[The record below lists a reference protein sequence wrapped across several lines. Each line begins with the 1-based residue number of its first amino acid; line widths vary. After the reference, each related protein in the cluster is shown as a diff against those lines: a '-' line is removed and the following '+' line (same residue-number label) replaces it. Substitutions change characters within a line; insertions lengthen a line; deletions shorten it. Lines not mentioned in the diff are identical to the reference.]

1 MKSLKM
7 DLRWLL
13 TVCAIAA
20 VCALICFVPQAR
32 ATGGT
37 VSGCAYVDANENL
50 THDESEQLITGV
62 PVCLERREGS
72 AWTEADRTE
81 TDLYGKYDFTG
92 LPSGEYRVICTLSGQ
107 ELYAI
112 SVGTSMEMEDGAVC
126 GEAVMLENEKTISGG
141 DVGLAPSARLALTV
155 FQDSNGDGKRGD
167 YDRGVPGI
175 EVTLMDGETALG
187 STSTDGEG
195 KAALY
200 TRSGRYTVRV
210 ALPAGYGLSDGS
222 VQSHIIDLDVTFD
235 TGEEESLTLAV
246 APVGALGGKVFEDL
260 DNDGIRGEDEPGV
273 AGVTVHI
280 EGSRTGTVR
289 EITTDETGVY
299 LFDFLPDDTYTISAT
314 LPDGML
320 YARYSQTGGDLRSIF
335 TGSNITR
342 EFPLRDAARLT
353 DKNIGVVENGVI
365 SGIAFLDLNYN
376 GRLDEGEPGY
386 AGVTLEALR
395 GSGAESQGK
404 VATGED
410 GSFRLEGLRGG
421 EYQLRAI
428 LPNDGSIFSVTGVG
442 NAAEVNL
449 FEQRST
455 RREFTIGGLT
465 LGSGGETSALVGVA
479 RTASVSGVVFEDAEY
494 DGVCGGSDKRLSG
507 IKVNA
512 VDASGQTVATA
523 TTNAKG
529 EYTLTGIMPGVYTVQ
544 VQRKAGYGFTRLR
557 PEEDGG
563 SHVTALVGEM
573 GMTAEMDIA
582 MGEDITGVNAGMLPA
597 STVSGVFFHDVND
610 NGLRDESELGMLSAQ
625 VRLLSEDGEI
635 DLVQTPG
642 EDGTYFFDGVMPGRY
657 TLHYLLK
664 EHCEMARVA
673 EGGNTVAHAGLD
685 TVYGPFE
692 VVMGESLTLPMAGAV
707 TLGNFTGAVFED
719 LNANGQWDE
728 GEKALSGAKVDLT
741 PDRTGVE
748 AAQAVTGAD
757 GSFDLEGLRP
767 AGYTLT
773 VTLPEGYIFSRPLEG
788 LAFGT
793 LGEQSLVCAWQT
805 LTDRKD
811 KAIGAVQPGSISGV
825 IWLDENEDGQRGE
838 GEMLM
843 SNVSLELVDEQG
855 GTVVKRTA
863 STDQGFRFDNVRP
876 GTYTVRLTL
885 PEQSSPAEDSTST
898 FVTNGLKMTQTG
910 VAVAAGEDVDG
921 LTTGLVSTTSV
932 AGRLYLDENGART
945 PLAGVTVSLYKGGE
959 LSPLMTVLTDDSG
972 RYRFDGLWP
981 ADYYL
986 EAGLPS
992 GTIFVRPDDPNYA
1005 AGASA
1010 VTASGEGTGTS
1021 ELFYLHMAQ
1030 HRLDMDVIYIKPA
1043 RVGDL
1048 AWLDENGNGLVDE
1061 GEPGIPGITVR
1072 LTQDGEVAYETVTD
1086 AYGYYLF
1093 TDVYPGTYTL
1103 VAQAYPELTPT
1114 KQVEAL
1120 RIISSC
1126 LTGGDGTEAHSDPF
1140 EVESGSLNVNFDLGY
1155 LLREGESLPS
1165 AITAPPTRDWTI
1177 SNTKAQ

>member
-7 DLRWLL
+7 NLRWLL
-13 TVCAIAA
+13 TVCATAA
-20 VCALICFVPQAR
+20 VCALICLAPPAR
-32 ATGGT
+32 AAGGE

-50 THDESEQLITGV
+50 VHDESEQLITGV
-62 PVCLERREGS
+62 PVRLELRDGG
-72 AWTEADRTE
+72 AWTEAARTE
-81 TDLYGKYDFTG
+81 TDLYGKYAFTG
-92 LPSGEYRVICTLSGQ
+92 LSAGEYRVICTLSGQ
-107 ELYAI
+107 ELYAV
-112 SVGTSMEMEDGAVC
+112 SVGTSMASEAGAVV
-126 GEAVMLENEKTISGG
+126 GDAVTLEEGKSVSGG

-175 EVTLMDGETALG
+175 EVTLLEGETPLD
-187 STSTDGEG
+187 STSTDSDG

-200 TRSGRYTVRV
+200 ARAGRYTVRV
-210 ALPAGYGLSDGS
+210 TLPAGYGISDGS
-222 VQSHIIDLDVTFD
+222 VQSRTVDLDVSFA
-235 TGEEESLTLAV
+235 TGEEEALTLAV
-246 APVGALGGKVFEDL
+246 APVGALGGRVFEDM
-260 DNDGIRGEDEPGV
+260 DNDGIMGDGDPGV
-273 AGVTVHI
+273 AGVTVRI
-280 EGSRTGTVR
+280 EGNRTGTVR
-289 EITTDETGVY
+289 EITTDETGEY
-299 LFDFLPDDTYTISAT
+299 LFDFLPDDMYTISAT
-314 LPDGML
+314 LPEGML

-342 EFPLRDAARLT
+342 EFPVRDAARVM

-365 SGIAFLDLNYN
+365 SGVAFLDLNYN

-386 AGVTLEALR
+386 AGVTVEALR
-395 GSGAESQGK
+395 GSGSESQGK
-404 VATGED
+404 TETGED
-410 GSFRLEGLRGG
+410 GAFRLEGLRGG
-421 EYQLRAI
+421 DYQLRAI
-428 LPNDGSIFSVTGVG
+428 LPDDGSIFSVTAEG
-442 NAAEVNL
+442 AASEVNR

-465 LGSGGETSALVGVA
+465 LSSGGETTALVGVA
-479 RTASVSGVVFEDAEY
+479 RIASVSGVVFEDAGY
-494 DGVCGGSDKRLSG
+494 DGVLGEEDKRLSG
-507 IKVNA
+507 IRVYA
-512 VDASGQTVATA
+512 VDASGQSVADA
-523 TTNAKG
+523 TTNSRG
-529 EYTLTGIMPGVYTVQ
+529 EYTLTGLMPGVYTVE
-544 VQRKAGYGFTRLR
+544 VQRNAGYGFTRLR
-557 PEEDGG
+557 PAEDGG

-573 GMTAEMDIA
+573 GVTAEMDIA
-582 MGEDITGVNAGMLPA
+582 MGEALTGVNAGMLPA

-610 NGLRDESELGMLSAQ
+610 NGLRDENEIGMLGAE
-625 VRLLSEDGEI
+625 VRLVSEDGEI
-635 DLVQTPG
+635 DLTQTPA

-657 TLHYLLK
+657 TLHYLLG
-664 EHCEMARVA
+664 EHREMAKVV
-673 EGGNTVAHAGLD
+673 EGGNTVAHDGPD

-692 VVMGESLTLPMAGAV
+692 VVMGEALTLPTAGAV
-707 TLGNFTGAVFED
+707 TLGNFSGAVFED

-728 GEKALSGAKVDLT
+728 GEKALSGAAVTLT
-741 PDRTGVE
+741 PDRTGIE

-757 GSFDLEGLRP
+757 GAFDLEGLRP

-773 VTLPEGYIFSRPLEG
+773 VALPEGYIFSCPLEG

-805 LTDRKD
+805 LTDRTD
-811 KAIGAVQPGSISGV
+811 KAIGAVKPGSISGV
-825 IWLDENEDGQRGE
+825 IWLDENEDGTRGE
-838 GEMLM
+838 GELLM
-843 SNVSLELVDEQG
+843 SGVSLELVDERG

-885 PEQSSPAEDSTST
+885 PDQSSPAADSAST
-898 FVTNGLKMTQTG
+898 FVANGLRMTQTG
-910 VAVAAGEDVDG
+910 VTVEAGEDVDG
-921 LTTGLVSTTSV
+921 LTTGLISATSV

-992 GTIFVRPDDPNYA
+992 GTIFVRPDDPNYES
-1005 AGASA
+1005 GASA
-1010 VTASGEGTGTS
+1010 VTASGEGAGTS
-1021 ELFYLHMAQ
+1021 GLFYLHMSQ

-1061 GEPGIPGITVR
+1061 GEPGIPGITVQ
-1072 LTQDGEVAYETVTD
+1072 LLQDGEAVYETVTD

-1093 TDVYPGTYTL
+1093 TDVYPGAYTL
-1103 VAQAYPELTPT
+1103 VAKAYPELTPT
-1114 KQVEAL
+1114 SQVESL

-1126 LTGGDGTEAHSDPF
+1126 LVGGDGNEAHSDPF
-1140 EVESGSLNVNFDLGY
+1140 EVESGSLNVNYDLGY

-1165 AITAPPTRDWTI
+1165 AITAPPTRDWTL
-1177 SNTKAQ
+1177 SNTK

>member
-7 DLRWLL
+7 NLRWLL
-13 TVCAIAA
+13 TACAMAA
-20 VCALICFVPQAR
+20 VCAMICLAPPAR
-32 ATGGT
+32 AAGGE

-50 THDESEQLITGV
+50 VHDESEQLITGV
-62 PVCLERREGS
+62 PVRLERLDGG
-72 AWTEADRTE
+72 AWTEAARTE
-81 TDLYGKYDFTG
+81 TDLYGKYAFTG
-92 LPSGEYRVICTLSGQ
+92 LSAGEYRVICTLSGQ
-107 ELYAI
+107 ELYAV
-112 SVGTSMEMEDGAVC
+112 SVGTSMASEAGAVV
-126 GEAVMLENEKTISGG
+126 GDAVTLEEGKSVSGG

-175 EVTLMDGETALG
+175 EVTLLEGETPLD
-187 STSTDGEG
+187 STSTDSDG

-200 TRSGRYTVRV
+200 ARAGRYTVRV
-210 ALPAGYGLSDGS
+210 TLPAGYGISDGS
-222 VQSHIIDLDVTFD
+222 VQSRTVDLDVSFA
-235 TGEEESLTLAV
+235 TGEEEALTLAV
-246 APVGALGGKVFEDL
+246 APVGALGGRVFEDM
-260 DNDGIRGEDEPGV
+260 DNDGIMGDGDPGV
-273 AGVTVHI
+273 AGVTVRI
-280 EGSRTGTVR
+280 EGNRTGTVR
-289 EITTDETGVY
+289 EITTDETGEY
-299 LFDFLPDDTYTISAT
+299 LFDFLPDDMYTISAT
-314 LPDGML
+314 LPEGML

-342 EFPLRDAARLT
+342 EFPVRDAARVM

-365 SGIAFLDLNYN
+365 SGVAFLDLNCN

-386 AGVTLEALR
+386 AGVTVEALR
-395 GSGAESQGK
+395 GSGSESQGK
-404 VATGED
+404 TETGED
-410 GSFRLEGLRGG
+410 GAFRLEGLRGG
-421 EYQLRAI
+421 DYQLRAV
-428 LPNDGSIFSVTGVG
+428 LPDDGSIFSVTAEG
-442 NAAEVNL
+442 AASEVNR

-465 LGSGGETSALVGVA
+465 LGSGGETTALVGVA
-479 RTASVSGVVFEDAEY
+479 RIASVSGVVFEDAGY
-494 DGVCGGSDKRLSG
+494 DGVLGEEDKRLSG
-507 IKVNA
+507 IRVYA
-512 VDASGQTVATA
+512 VDASGQSVADA
-523 TTNAKG
+523 TTNSRG
-529 EYTLTGIMPGVYTVQ
+529 EYTLTGLMPGVYTVE

-557 PEEDGG
+557 PAEDGG

-573 GMTAEMDIA
+573 GVTAEMDIA
-582 MGEDITGVNAGMLPA
+582 MGEALTGVNAGMLPA

-610 NGLRDESELGMLSAQ
+610 NGLRDENEIGMLGAE
-625 VRLLSEDGEI
+625 VRLVSEDGEI
-635 DLVQTPG
+635 DLIQTPA

-657 TLHYLLK
+657 TLHYLLG
-664 EHCEMARVA
+664 EHREMAKVV
-673 EGGNTVAHAGLD
+673 EGGNTVAHDGPD

-692 VVMGESLTLPMAGAV
+692 VVMGEALTLPVAGAV
-707 TLGNFTGAVFED
+707 TLGNFSGAVFED

-728 GEKALSGAKVDLT
+728 GEKALAGAAVTLT
-741 PDRTGVE
+741 PDRTGIE
-748 AAQAVTGAD
+748 AEQAVTGAD
-757 GSFDLEGLRP
+757 GAFDLEGLRP

-773 VTLPEGYIFSRPLEG
+773 VSLPEGYIFSCPLEG

-805 LTDRKD
+805 LTDRTD
-811 KAIGAVQPGSISGV
+811 KAIGAVKPGSISGV
-825 IWLDENEDGQRGE
+825 IWLDENEDGTRGE
-838 GEMLM
+838 GELLM
-843 SNVSLELVDEQG
+843 SGVSLELVDERG

-885 PEQSSPAEDSTST
+885 PDQSSPAADSAST
-898 FVTNGLKMTQTG
+898 FVANGLRMTQTG
-910 VAVAAGEDVDG
+910 VTVEAGEDVDG
-921 LTTGLVSTTSV
+921 LTTGLVSATSV

-992 GTIFVRPDDPNYA
+992 GTIFVRPDDPNYES
-1005 AGASA
+1005 GASA
-1010 VTASGEGTGTS
+1010 VTASGEGAGTS

-1061 GEPGIPGITVR
+1061 GEPGIPGVTVQ
-1072 LTQDGEVAYETVTD
+1072 LLQDGEAVYETVTD

-1093 TDVYPGTYTL
+1093 TDVYPGAYTL
-1103 VAQAYPELTPT
+1103 VAKAYPELTPT
-1114 KQVEAL
+1114 RQVESL

-1126 LTGGDGTEAHSDPF
+1126 LVGGDGNEAHSDPF
-1140 EVESGSLNVNFDLGY
+1140 EVESGSLNVNYDLGY

-1165 AITAPPTRDWTI
+1165 AITAPPTRDWTL
-1177 SNTKAQ
+1177 SNTK

>member
-7 DLRWLL
+7 NLRWLL
-13 TVCAIAA
+13 TACATAA
-20 VCALICFVPQAR
+20 VCAMICLAPTAR
-32 ATGGT
+32 ATGGE

-50 THDESEQLITGV
+50 VHDESEQLITGV
-62 PVCLERREGS
+62 PVRLELRDGG
-72 AWTEADRTE
+72 AWTEAARTE
-81 TDLYGKYDFTG
+81 TDLYGKYAFTG
-92 LPSGEYRVICTLSGQ
+92 LSAGEYRVICTLSGQ
-107 ELYAI
+107 ELYAV
-112 SVGTSMEMEDGAVC
+112 SVGTSMASEAGAVV
-126 GEAVMLENEKTISGG
+126 GDAVTLEEGKSVSGG

-175 EVTLMDGETALG
+175 EVTLLEGETPLD
-187 STSTDGEG
+187 STSTDSDG

-200 TRSGRYTVRV
+200 ARAGRYTVRV
-210 ALPAGYGLSDGS
+210 TLPAGYGISDGS
-222 VQSHIIDLDVTFD
+222 VQSRTVDLDVSFA
-235 TGEEESLTLAV
+235 TGEEEALTLAV
-246 APVGALGGKVFEDL
+246 APVGALGGRVFEDM
-260 DNDGIRGEDEPGV
+260 DNDGIMGDGDPGV
-273 AGVTVHI
+273 AGVTVRI
-280 EGSRTGTVR
+280 EGNRTGTVR
-289 EITTDETGVY
+289 EITTDETGEY
-299 LFDFLPDDTYTISAT
+299 LFDFLPDDMYTISAT
-314 LPDGML
+314 LPEGML

-342 EFPLRDAARLT
+342 EFPVRDAARVM

-365 SGIAFLDLNYN
+365 SGVAFLDLNYN

-386 AGVTLEALR
+386 AGVTVEALR
-395 GSGAESQGK
+395 GSGSESQGK
-404 VATGED
+404 TETGED
-410 GSFRLEGLRGG
+410 GAFRLEGLRGG
-421 EYQLRAI
+421 DYQLRAI
-428 LPNDGSIFSVTGVG
+428 LPDDGSIFSVTAEG
-442 NAAEVNL
+442 AASEVNR

-465 LGSGGETSALVGVA
+465 LGSGGETTALVGVA
-479 RTASVSGVVFEDAEY
+479 RIASVSGVVFEDAGY
-494 DGVCGGSDKRLSG
+494 DGVLGEEDKRLSG
-507 IKVNA
+507 IRVYA
-512 VDASGQTVATA
+512 VDASGQSAADAAT
-523 TTNAKG
+523 NGRG
-529 EYTLTGIMPGVYTVQ
+529 EYTLTGLMPGVYTVE

-557 PEEDGG
+557 PAEDGG
-563 SHVTALVGEM
+563 SHVTALAGEM
-573 GMTAEMDIA
+573 GVSAEMDIA
-582 MGEDITGVNAGMLPA
+582 MGEALTGVNAGMLPA

-610 NGLRDESELGMLSAQ
+610 NGLRDENEIGMLGAE
-625 VRLLSEDGEI
+625 VRLVSEDGEI
-635 DLVQTPG
+635 DLTQTPA

-657 TLHYLLK
+657 TLHYLLG
-664 EHCEMARVA
+664 EHREMAKVV
-673 EGGNTVAHAGLD
+673 EGGNTVAHDGPD

-692 VVMGESLTLPMAGAV
+692 VEMGQALTLPVAGAV
-707 TLGNFTGAVFED
+707 TLGNFSGAVFED

-728 GEKALSGAKVDLT
+728 GEKALSGAAVTLT
-741 PDRTGVE
+741 PDRTGIE

-757 GSFDLEGLRP
+757 GAFDLEGLRP

-773 VTLPEGYIFSRPLEG
+773 VSLPEGYIFSCPLEG

-805 LTDRKD
+805 LTDRTD
-811 KAIGAVQPGSISGV
+811 KAIGAVKPGSISGV
-825 IWLDENEDGQRGE
+825 IWLDENEDGTRGE
-838 GEMLM
+838 GELLM
-843 SNVSLELVDEQG
+843 SGVSLELVDERG
-855 GTVVKRTA
+855 GAVVKRTA

-876 GTYTVRLTL
+876 GAYTVRLTL
-885 PEQSSPAEDSTST
+885 PDQSSPAADSAST
-898 FVTNGLKMTQTG
+898 FVANGLRMTQTG
-910 VAVAAGEDVDG
+910 VTVEAGEDVDG
-921 LTTGLVSTTSV
+921 LTTGLVSATSV

-992 GTIFVRPDDPNYA
+992 GTIFVRPDDPNYES
-1005 AGASA
+1005 GASA
-1010 VTASGEGTGTS
+1010 VTASGEGAGTS

-1061 GEPGIPGITVR
+1061 GEPGIPGITVQ
-1072 LTQDGEVAYETVTD
+1072 LLQDGEAVYETVTD

-1093 TDVYPGTYTL
+1093 TDVYPGAYTL
-1103 VAQAYPELTPT
+1103 VAKAYPELTPT
-1114 KQVEAL
+1114 SQVEAL

-1126 LTGGDGTEAHSDPF
+1126 LVGGDGNEAHSDPF

-1165 AITAPPTRDWTI
+1165 AITAPPTRDWTL
-1177 SNTKAQ
+1177 SNTK

>member
-7 DLRWLL
+7 NLRWLL
-13 TVCAIAA
+13 TACAMAA
-20 VCALICFVPQAR
+20 VCAMICLAPTAR
-32 ATGGT
+32 AAGGE

-50 THDESEQLITGV
+50 VHDESEQLITGV
-62 PVCLERREGS
+62 PVRLELRDGG
-72 AWTEADRTE
+72 AWTEAARTE
-81 TDLYGKYDFTG
+81 TDLYGKYAFTG
-92 LPSGEYRVICTLSGQ
+92 LSAGEYRVICTLSGQ
-107 ELYAI
+107 ELYAV
-112 SVGTSMEMEDGAVC
+112 SVGTSMASEAGAVV
-126 GEAVMLENEKTISGG
+126 GDAVTLEEGKSVSGG

-175 EVTLMDGETALG
+175 EVTLLEGETPLD
-187 STSTDGEG
+187 STSTDSDG

-200 TRSGRYTVRV
+200 ARAGRYTVRV
-210 ALPAGYGLSDGS
+210 TLPAGYGISDGS
-222 VQSHIIDLDVTFD
+222 VQSRTVDLDVSFA
-235 TGEEESLTLAV
+235 TGEEEALTLAV
-246 APVGALGGKVFEDL
+246 APVGALGGRVFEDM
-260 DNDGIRGEDEPGV
+260 DNDGIMGDGDPGV
-273 AGVTVHI
+273 AGVTVRI
-280 EGSRTGTVR
+280 EGNRTGTVR
-289 EITTDETGVY
+289 EITTDETGEY
-299 LFDFLPDDTYTISAT
+299 LFDFLPDDMYTISAT
-314 LPDGML
+314 LPEGML

-342 EFPLRDAARLT
+342 EFPVRDAARVM

-365 SGIAFLDLNYN
+365 SGVAFLDLNYN

-386 AGVTLEALR
+386 AGVTVEALR
-395 GSGAESQGK
+395 GSGSESQGK
-404 VATGED
+404 TETGED
-410 GSFRLEGLRGG
+410 GAFRLEGLRGG
-421 EYQLRAI
+421 DYQLRAI
-428 LPNDGSIFSVTGVG
+428 LPDDGSIFSVTAEG
-442 NAAEVNL
+442 AASEVNR

-465 LGSGGETSALVGVA
+465 LGSGGETTALVGVA
-479 RTASVSGVVFEDAEY
+479 RIASVSGVVFEDAGY
-494 DGVCGGSDKRLSG
+494 DGVLGEEDKRLSG
-507 IKVNA
+507 IRVYA
-512 VDASGQTVATA
+512 VDASGQSVADAA
-523 TTNAKG
+523 TNSRG
-529 EYTLTGIMPGVYTVQ
+529 EYTLTGLMPGVYTVE
-544 VQRKAGYGFTRLR
+544 VQRNAGYGFTRLR
-557 PEEDGG
+557 PAEDGG

-573 GMTAEMDIA
+573 GVTAEMDIA
-582 MGEDITGVNAGMLPA
+582 MGEALTGVNAGMLPA

-610 NGLRDESELGMLSAQ
+610 NGLRDENEIGMLGAE
-625 VRLLSEDGEI
+625 VRLVSEDGEI
-635 DLVQTPG
+635 DLTQTPT

-657 TLHYLLK
+657 TLHYLLG
-664 EHCEMARVA
+664 EHREMAKVV
-673 EGGNTVAHAGLD
+673 EGGNTVAHDGPD

-692 VVMGESLTLPMAGAV
+692 VVMGEALTLPVAGAV
-707 TLGNFTGAVFED
+707 TLGNFSGAVFED

-728 GEKALSGAKVDLT
+728 GEKALAGAAVTLT
-741 PDRTGVE
+741 PDRTGIE

-757 GSFDLEGLRP
+757 GAFDLEGLRP

-773 VTLPEGYIFSRPLEG
+773 VALPEGYIFSCPLEG

-805 LTDRKD
+805 LTDRTD
-811 KAIGAVQPGSISGV
+811 KAIGAVKPGSISGV
-825 IWLDENEDGQRGE
+825 IWLDENEDGTRGE
-838 GEMLM
+838 GELLM
-843 SNVSLELVDEQG
+843 SGVSLELVDERG

-876 GTYTVRLTL
+876 GAYTVRLTL
-885 PEQSSPAEDSTST
+885 PDQSSPAADSAST
-898 FVTNGLKMTQTG
+898 FVANGLRMTQTG
-910 VAVAAGEDVDG
+910 VTVEAGEDVDG
-921 LTTGLVSTTSV
+921 LTTGLVSATSV

-992 GTIFVRPDDPNYA
+992 GTIFVRPDDPNYES
-1005 AGASA
+1005 GASA
-1010 VTASGEGTGTS
+1010 VTASGEGAGTS
-1021 ELFYLHMAQ
+1021 ELFYLHMSQ

-1061 GEPGIPGITVR
+1061 GEPGIPGITVQ
-1072 LTQDGEVAYETVTD
+1072 LLQDGEAVYETVTD

-1093 TDVYPGTYTL
+1093 TDVYPGAYTL
-1103 VAQAYPELTPT
+1103 VAKAYPELTPT
-1114 KQVEAL
+1114 SQVEAL

-1126 LTGGDGTEAHSDPF
+1126 LVGGDGNEAHSDPF
-1140 EVESGSLNVNFDLGY
+1140 EVESGSLNVNYDLGY

-1165 AITAPPTRDWTI
+1165 AITAPPTRDWTL
-1177 SNTKAQ
+1177 SNTK

>member
-7 DLRWLL
+7 NLRWLL
-13 TVCAIAA
+13 TACATAA
-20 VCALICFVPQAR
+20 VCAMICLAPTAR
-32 ATGGT
+32 AAGGE

-50 THDESEQLITGV
+50 VHDESEQLITGV
-62 PVCLERREGS
+62 PVRLERRDGG
-72 AWTEADRTE
+72 AWTEAARTE
-81 TDLYGKYDFTG
+81 TDLYGKYAFTG
-92 LPSGEYRVICTLSGQ
+92 LSAGEYRVICTLSGQ
-107 ELYAI
+107 ELYAV
-112 SVGTSMEMEDGAVC
+112 SVGTSMASEAGAVV
-126 GEAVMLENEKTISGG
+126 GDAVTLEEGKSVSGG

-175 EVTLMDGETALG
+175 EVTLLEGETPLD
-187 STSTDGEG
+187 STSTDSDG

-200 TRSGRYTVRV
+200 ARAGRYTVRV
-210 ALPAGYGLSDGS
+210 TLPAGYGISDGS
-222 VQSHIIDLDVTFD
+222 VQSRTVDLDVSFA
-235 TGEEESLTLAV
+235 TGEEEALTLAV
-246 APVGALGGKVFEDL
+246 APVGALGGRVFEDM
-260 DNDGIRGEDEPGV
+260 DNDGIMGDGDPGV
-273 AGVTVHI
+273 AGMTVRI
-280 EGSRTGTVR
+280 EGNRTGTVR
-289 EITTDETGVY
+289 EITTDETGEY
-299 LFDFLPDDTYTISAT
+299 LFDFLPDDMYTISAT
-314 LPDGML
+314 LPEGML

-342 EFPLRDAARLT
+342 EFPVRDAARVM

-365 SGIAFLDLNYN
+365 SGVAFLDLNCN

-386 AGVTLEALR
+386 AGVTVEALR
-395 GSGAESQGK
+395 GSGSESQGK
-404 VATGED
+404 TETGED
-410 GSFRLEGLRGG
+410 GAFRLEGLRGG
-421 EYQLRAI
+421 DYQLRAI
-428 LPNDGSIFSVTGVG
+428 LPDDGSIFSVTAEG
-442 NAAEVNL
+442 AASEVNR

-465 LGSGGETSALVGVA
+465 LSSGGETTALVGVA
-479 RTASVSGVVFEDAEY
+479 RIASVSGVVFEDAGY
-494 DGVCGGSDKRLSG
+494 DGVLGEEDKRLSG
-507 IKVNA
+507 IRVYA
-512 VDASGQTVATA
+512 VDASGQSAADAAT
-523 TTNAKG
+523 NGRG
-529 EYTLTGIMPGVYTVQ
+529 EYTLTGLMPGVYTVE

-557 PEEDGG
+557 PAEDGG

-573 GMTAEMDIA
+573 GVTTEMDIA
-582 MGEDITGVNAGMLPA
+582 MGEALTGVNAGMLPA

-610 NGLRDESELGMLSAQ
+610 NGLRDENEIGMLGAE
-625 VRLLSEDGEI
+625 VRLVSEDGEI
-635 DLVQTPG
+635 DLTQTPA

-657 TLHYLLK
+657 TLHYLLG
-664 EHCEMARVA
+664 EHREMAKVV
-673 EGGNTVAHAGLD
+673 EGGNTVAHDGPD

-692 VVMGESLTLPMAGAV
+692 VVMGEALTLPVAGAV
-707 TLGNFTGAVFED
+707 TLGNFSGAVFED

-728 GEKALSGAKVDLT
+728 GEKALSGAAVTLT
-741 PDRTGVE
+741 PDRTGIE

-757 GSFDLEGLRP
+757 GAFDLEGLRP

-773 VTLPEGYIFSRPLEG
+773 VALPEGYIFSCPLEG

-805 LTDRKD
+805 LTDRTD
-811 KAIGAVQPGSISGV
+811 KAIGAVKPGSISGV
-825 IWLDENEDGQRGE
+825 IWLDENEDGTRGE
-838 GEMLM
+838 GELLM
-843 SNVSLELVDEQG
+843 SGVSLELVDERG
-855 GTVVKRTA
+855 GAVVKRTA

-885 PEQSSPAEDSTST
+885 PDQSSPAADSAST
-898 FVTNGLKMTQTG
+898 FVANGLRMTQTG
-910 VAVAAGEDVDG
+910 VTVEAGEDVDG
-921 LTTGLVSTTSV
+921 LTTGLVSATSV

-992 GTIFVRPDDPNYA
+992 GTIFVRPDDPNYES
-1005 AGASA
+1005 GASA
-1010 VTASGEGTGTS
+1010 VTASGEGAGTS

-1061 GEPGIPGITVR
+1061 GEPGIPGITVQ
-1072 LTQDGEVAYETVTD
+1072 LLQDGEAVYETVTD

-1093 TDVYPGTYTL
+1093 TDVYPGAYTL
-1103 VAQAYPELTPT
+1103 VAKAYPELTPT
-1114 KQVEAL
+1114 SQVEAL

-1126 LTGGDGTEAHSDPF
+1126 LVGGDGNEAHSDPF
-1140 EVESGSLNVNFDLGY
+1140 EVESGSLNVNYDLGY

-1165 AITAPPTRDWTI
+1165 AITAPPTRDWTL
-1177 SNTKAQ
+1177 SNTK

>member
-7 DLRWLL
+7 NLRWLL
-13 TVCAIAA
+13 TVCATAA
-20 VCALICFVPQAR
+20 VCALICLAPPAR
-32 ATGGT
+32 AAGGE

-50 THDESEQLITGV
+50 VHDESEQLITGV
-62 PVCLERREGS
+62 PVRLELRDGG
-72 AWTEADRTE
+72 AWTEAARTE
-81 TDLYGKYDFTG
+81 TDLYGKYAFTG
-92 LPSGEYRVICTLSGQ
+92 LSAGEYRVICTLSGQ
-107 ELYAI
+107 ELYAV
-112 SVGTSMEMEDGAVC
+112 SVGTSMASEAGAVV
-126 GEAVMLENEKTISGG
+126 GDAVTLEEGKSVSGG

-175 EVTLMDGETALG
+175 EVTLLEGETPLD
-187 STSTDGEG
+187 STSTDSDG

-200 TRSGRYTVRV
+200 ARADRYTVRV
-210 ALPAGYGLSDGS
+210 TLPAGYGISDGS
-222 VQSHIIDLDVTFD
+222 VQSRTVDLDVSFA
-235 TGEEESLTLAV
+235 TGEEEALTLAV
-246 APVGALGGKVFEDL
+246 APVGALGGRVFEDM
-260 DNDGIRGEDEPGV
+260 DNDGIMGDGDPGV
-273 AGVTVHI
+273 AGVTVRI
-280 EGSRTGTVR
+280 EGNRTGTVR
-289 EITTDETGVY
+289 EITTDETGEY
-299 LFDFLPDDTYTISAT
+299 LFDFLPDDMYTISAT
-314 LPDGML
+314 LPEGML

-342 EFPLRDAARLT
+342 EFPVRDAARVM

-365 SGIAFLDLNYN
+365 SGVAFLDLNYN

-386 AGVTLEALR
+386 AGVTVEALR
-395 GSGAESQGK
+395 GSGSESQGK
-404 VATGED
+404 TETGED
-410 GSFRLEGLRGG
+410 GAFRLEGLRGG
-421 EYQLRAI
+421 DYQLRAI
-428 LPNDGSIFSVTGVG
+428 LPDDGSIFSVTAEG
-442 NAAEVNL
+442 AASEVNR

-465 LGSGGETSALVGVA
+465 LGSGGETTALVGVA
-479 RTASVSGVVFEDAEY
+479 RIASVSGVVFEDAGY
-494 DGVCGGSDKRLSG
+494 DGVLGEEDKRLSG
-507 IKVNA
+507 IRVYA
-512 VDASGQTVATA
+512 VDASGQSAADAAT
-523 TTNAKG
+523 NGRG
-529 EYTLTGIMPGVYTVQ
+529 EYTLTGLMPGVYTVE

-557 PEEDGG
+557 PAEDGG
-563 SHVTALVGEM
+563 SHVTALAGEM
-573 GMTAEMDIA
+573 GVSAEMDIA
-582 MGEDITGVNAGMLPA
+582 MGEALTGVNAGMLPA

-610 NGLRDESELGMLSAQ
+610 NGLRDENEIGMLGAQ
-625 VRLLSEDGEI
+625 VRLVSEDGEI
-635 DLVQTPG
+635 DLTQTPA

-657 TLHYLLK
+657 TLHYLLG
-664 EHCEMARVA
+664 EHREMAKVV
-673 EGGNTVAHAGLD
+673 EGGNTVAHDGPD

-692 VVMGESLTLPMAGAV
+692 VVMGEALTLPVAGAV
-707 TLGNFTGAVFED
+707 TLGNFSGAVFED

-728 GEKALSGAKVDLT
+728 GEKALSGAAVTLT
-741 PDRTGVE
+741 PDRTGIE

-757 GSFDLEGLRP
+757 GAFDLEGLRP

-773 VTLPEGYIFSRPLEG
+773 VALPEGYIFSCPLEG

-805 LTDRKD
+805 LTDRTD
-811 KAIGAVQPGSISGV
+811 KAIGAVKPGSISGV
-825 IWLDENEDGQRGE
+825 IWLDENEDGTRGE
-838 GEMLM
+838 GELLM
-843 SNVSLELVDEQG
+843 SGVSLELVDERG

-885 PEQSSPAEDSTST
+885 PDQSSPAADSAST
-898 FVTNGLKMTQTG
+898 FVANGLRMTQTG
-910 VAVAAGEDVDG
+910 VTVEAGEDVDG
-921 LTTGLVSTTSV
+921 LTTGLISATSV

-992 GTIFVRPDDPNYA
+992 GTIFVRPDDPNYES
-1005 AGASA
+1005 GASA
-1010 VTASGEGTGTS
+1010 VTASGEGAGTS
-1021 ELFYLHMAQ
+1021 GLFYLHMSQ

-1061 GEPGIPGITVR
+1061 GEPGIPGITVQ
-1072 LTQDGEVAYETVTD
+1072 LLQDGEAVYETVTD

-1093 TDVYPGTYTL
+1093 TDVYPGAYTL
-1103 VAQAYPELTPT
+1103 VAKAYPELTPT
-1114 KQVEAL
+1114 SQVESL

-1126 LTGGDGTEAHSDPF
+1126 LVGGDGNEAHSDPF
-1140 EVESGSLNVNFDLGY
+1140 EVESGSLNVNYDLGY

-1165 AITAPPTRDWTI
+1165 AITAPPTRDWTL
-1177 SNTKAQ
+1177 SNTK

>member
-7 DLRWLL
+7 NLRWLL
-13 TVCAIAA
+13 TACAMAA
-20 VCALICFVPQAR
+20 VCAMICLAPTAR
-32 ATGGT
+32 AAGGE

-50 THDESEQLITGV
+50 VHDESEQLITGV
-62 PVCLERREGS
+62 PVRLELRDGG
-72 AWTEADRTE
+72 AWTEAARTE
-81 TDLYGKYDFTG
+81 TDLYGKYAFTG
-92 LPSGEYRVICTLSGQ
+92 LSAGEYRVICTLSGQ
-107 ELYAI
+107 ELYAV
-112 SVGTSMEMEDGAVC
+112 SVGTSMASEAGAVV
-126 GEAVMLENEKTISGG
+126 GDAVTLEEGKSVSGG

-175 EVTLMDGETALG
+175 EVTLLEGETPLD
-187 STSTDGEG
+187 STSTDSDG
-195 KAALY
+195 KAVLY
-200 TRSGRYTVRV
+200 ARAGRYTVRV
-210 ALPAGYGLSDGS
+210 TLPAGYGISDGS
-222 VQSHIIDLDVTFD
+222 VQSRTVDLDVSFA
-235 TGEEESLTLAV
+235 TGEEEALTLAV
-246 APVGALGGKVFEDL
+246 APVGALGGRVFEDM
-260 DNDGIRGEDEPGV
+260 DNDGIMGDGDPGV
-273 AGVTVHI
+273 AGLTVRI
-280 EGSRTGTVR
+280 EGNRTGTVR
-289 EITTDETGVY
+289 EITTDETGEY
-299 LFDFLPDDTYTISAT
+299 LFDFLPDDMYTISAT

-342 EFPLRDAARLT
+342 EFPVRDAARVM

-365 SGIAFLDLNYN
+365 SGVAFLDLNCN

-386 AGVTLEALR
+386 AGVTVEALR
-395 GSGAESQGK
+395 GSGSESQGK
-404 VATGED
+404 TETGED
-410 GSFRLEGLRGG
+410 GAFRLEGLRGG
-421 EYQLRAI
+421 DYQLRAI
-428 LPNDGSIFSVTGVG
+428 LPDDGSIFSVTAEG
-442 NAAEVNL
+442 AASEVNR

-465 LGSGGETSALVGVA
+465 LSSGGETTALVGVA
-479 RTASVSGVVFEDAEY
+479 RIASVSGVVFEDAGY
-494 DGVCGGSDKRLSG
+494 DGVLGEEDKRLSG
-507 IKVNA
+507 IRVYA
-512 VDASGQTVATA
+512 VDASGQSVADA
-523 TTNAKG
+523 TTNSRG
-529 EYTLTGIMPGVYTVQ
+529 EYTLTGLMPGVYTVE
-544 VQRKAGYGFTRLR
+544 VQRNAGYGFTRLR
-557 PEEDGG
+557 PAEDGG

-573 GMTAEMDIA
+573 GVTAEMDIA
-582 MGEDITGVNAGMLPA
+582 MGEALTGVNAGMLPA

-610 NGLRDESELGMLSAQ
+610 NGLRDENEIGMLGAE
-625 VRLLSEDGEI
+625 VRLVSEDGEI
-635 DLVQTPG
+635 DLTQTPA

-657 TLHYLLK
+657 TLHYLLG
-664 EHCEMARVA
+664 EHREMAKVV
-673 EGGNTVAHAGLD
+673 EGGNTVAHDGPD

-692 VVMGESLTLPMAGAV
+692 VVMGEALTLPVAGAV
-707 TLGNFTGAVFED
+707 TLGNFSGAVFED

-728 GEKALSGAKVDLT
+728 GEKALAGAAVTLT
-741 PDRTGVE
+741 PDRTGIE

-757 GSFDLEGLRP
+757 GAFDLEGLRP

-773 VTLPEGYIFSRPLEG
+773 VALPEGYIFSCPLEG

-805 LTDRKD
+805 LTDRTD
-811 KAIGAVQPGSISGV
+811 KAIGAVKPGSISGV
-825 IWLDENEDGQRGE
+825 IWLDENEDGTRGE
-838 GEMLM
+838 GELLM
-843 SNVSLELVDEQG
+843 SGVSLELVDERG

-876 GTYTVRLTL
+876 GTYTVRLT
-885 PEQSSPAEDSTST
+885 PPDQSSPAADSAST
-898 FVTNGLKMTQTG
+898 FVANGLRMTQTG
-910 VAVAAGEDVDG
+910 VTVEAGEDVDG
-921 LTTGLVSTTSV
+921 LTTGLISATSV

-992 GTIFVRPDDPNYA
+992 GTIFVRPDDPNYES
-1005 AGASA
+1005 GASA
-1010 VTASGEGTGTS
+1010 VTASGEGAGTS
-1021 ELFYLHMAQ
+1021 ELFYLHMSQ

-1061 GEPGIPGITVR
+1061 GEPGIPGITVQ
-1072 LTQDGEVAYETVTD
+1072 LLQDGEAVYETVTD

-1093 TDVYPGTYTL
+1093 TDVYPGAYTL
-1103 VAQAYPELTPT
+1103 VAKAYPQLTPT
-1114 KQVEAL
+1114 SQVEAL

-1126 LTGGDGTEAHSDPF
+1126 LVGGDGNEAHSDPF
-1140 EVESGSLNVNFDLGY
+1140 EVESGSLNVNYDLGY

-1165 AITAPPTRDWTI
+1165 AITAPPTRDWTL
-1177 SNTKAQ
+1177 SNTK

>member
-7 DLRWLL
+7 NLRWLL
-13 TVCAIAA
+13 TACAMAA
-20 VCALICFVPQAR
+20 VCAMICLAPTAR
-32 ATGGT
+32 AAGGE

-50 THDESEQLITGV
+50 VHDESEQLITGV
-62 PVCLERREGS
+62 PVRLERRDGG
-72 AWTEADRTE
+72 AWTEAARTE
-81 TDLYGKYDFTG
+81 TDLYGKYAFTG
-92 LPSGEYRVICTLSGQ
+92 LSAGEYRVICTLSGQ
-107 ELYAI
+107 ELYAV
-112 SVGTSMEMEDGAVC
+112 SVGTSMASEAGAVV
-126 GEAVMLENEKTISGG
+126 GDAVTLEEGKSVSGG

-175 EVTLMDGETALG
+175 EVTLLEGETPLD
-187 STSTDGEG
+187 STSTDSDG

-200 TRSGRYTVRV
+200 ARAGRYTVRV
-210 ALPAGYGLSDGS
+210 TLPAGYGISDGS
-222 VQSHIIDLDVTFD
+222 VQSRTVDLDVSFA
-235 TGEEESLTLAV
+235 TGEEEALTLAV
-246 APVGALGGKVFEDL
+246 APVGALGGRVFEDM
-260 DNDGIRGEDEPGV
+260 DNDGIMGDGDPGV
-273 AGVTVHI
+273 AGVPVRI
-280 EGSRTGTVR
+280 EGNRTGTVR
-289 EITTDETGVY
+289 EITTDETGEY
-299 LFDFLPDDTYTISAT
+299 LFDFLPDDMYTISAT
-314 LPDGML
+314 LPEGML

-342 EFPLRDAARLT
+342 EFPVRDAARVM

-365 SGIAFLDLNYN
+365 SGVAFLDLNYN

-386 AGVTLEALR
+386 AGVTVEALR
-395 GSGAESQGK
+395 GSGSESQGK
-404 VATGED
+404 TETGED
-410 GSFRLEGLRGG
+410 GAFRLEGLRGG
-421 EYQLRAI
+421 DYQLRAI
-428 LPNDGSIFSVTGVG
+428 LPDDGSIFSVTAEG
-442 NAAEVNL
+442 AASEVNR

-465 LGSGGETSALVGVA
+465 LSSGGETTALVGVA
-479 RTASVSGVVFEDAEY
+479 RIASVSGVVFEDAGY
-494 DGVCGGSDKRLSG
+494 DGVLGEEDKRLSG
-507 IKVNA
+507 IRVYA
-512 VDASGQTVATA
+512 VDASGQSAADAAT
-523 TTNAKG
+523 NGRG
-529 EYTLTGIMPGVYTVQ
+529 EYTLTGLMPGVYTVE

-557 PEEDGG
+557 PAEDGG

-573 GMTAEMDIA
+573 GVTAEMDIA
-582 MGEDITGVNAGMLPA
+582 MGEAVTGVNAGMLPA

-610 NGLRDESELGMLSAQ
+610 NGLRDENEIGMLGAE
-625 VRLLSEDGEI
+625 VRLVSEDGEI
-635 DLVQTPG
+635 DLTQTPA

-657 TLHYLLK
+657 TLHYLLG
-664 EHCEMARVA
+664 EHREMAKVV
-673 EGGNTVAHAGLD
+673 EGGNTVAHDGPD

-692 VVMGESLTLPMAGAV
+692 VVMGEALTLPVAGAV
-707 TLGNFTGAVFED
+707 TLGNFSGAVFED

-728 GEKALSGAKVDLT
+728 GEKALSGAAVTLT
-741 PDRTGVE
+741 PDRTGIE

-757 GSFDLEGLRP
+757 GAFDLEGLRP

-773 VTLPEGYIFSRPLEG
+773 VALPEGYIFSCPLEG

-805 LTDRKD
+805 LTDRTD
-811 KAIGAVQPGSISGV
+811 KAIGAVKPGSISGV
-825 IWLDENEDGQRGE
+825 IWLDENEDGTRGE
-838 GEMLM
+838 GELLM
-843 SNVSLELVDEQG
+843 SGVSLELVDERG
-855 GTVVKRTA
+855 GAVVKRTA

-885 PEQSSPAEDSTST
+885 PDQSSPAADSAST
-898 FVTNGLKMTQTG
+898 FVANGLRMTQTG
-910 VAVAAGEDVDG
+910 VTVEAGEDVDG
-921 LTTGLVSTTSV
+921 LTTGLISATSV

-992 GTIFVRPDDPNYA
+992 GTIFVRPDDPNYES
-1005 AGASA
+1005 GASA
-1010 VTASGEGTGTS
+1010 VTASGEGAGTS

-1061 GEPGIPGITVR
+1061 GEPGIPGITVQ
-1072 LTQDGEVAYETVTD
+1072 LLQDGEAVYETVTD

-1093 TDVYPGTYTL
+1093 TDVYPGAYTL
-1103 VAQAYPELTPT
+1103 VAKAYPELTPT
-1114 KQVEAL
+1114 SQVEAL

-1126 LTGGDGTEAHSDPF
+1126 LVGGDGNEAHSDPF
-1140 EVESGSLNVNFDLGY
+1140 EVESGSLNVNYDLGY

-1165 AITAPPTRDWTI
+1165 AITAPPTRDWTL
-1177 SNTKAQ
+1177 SNTK

>member
-7 DLRWLL
+7 NLRWLL
-13 TVCAIAA
+13 TACAMAA
-20 VCALICFVPQAR
+20 VCAMICLAPTAR
-32 ATGGT
+32 AAGGE

-50 THDESEQLITGV
+50 VHDESEQLITGV
-62 PVCLERREGS
+62 PVRLERRDGG
-72 AWTEADRTE
+72 AWTEAARTE
-81 TDLYGKYDFTG
+81 TDLYGKYAFTG
-92 LPSGEYRVICTLSGQ
+92 LSAGEYRVICTLSGQ
-107 ELYAI
+107 ELYAV
-112 SVGTSMEMEDGAVC
+112 SVGTSMASEAGAVV
-126 GEAVMLENEKTISGG
+126 GDAVTLEEGKSVSGG

-175 EVTLMDGETALG
+175 EVTLLEGETPLD
-187 STSTDGEG
+187 STSTDSDG

-200 TRSGRYTVRV
+200 ARAGRYTVRV
-210 ALPAGYGLSDGS
+210 TLPAGYGISDGS
-222 VQSHIIDLDVTFD
+222 VQSRTVDLDVSFA
-235 TGEEESLTLAV
+235 TGEEEALTLAV
-246 APVGALGGKVFEDL
+246 APVGALGGRVFEDM
-260 DNDGIRGEDEPGV
+260 DNDGIMGDGDPGV
-273 AGVTVHI
+273 AGVPVRI
-280 EGSRTGTVR
+280 EGNRTGTVR
-289 EITTDETGVY
+289 EITTDETGEY
-299 LFDFLPDDTYTISAT
+299 LFDFLPDDMYTISAT
-314 LPDGML
+314 LPEGML

-342 EFPLRDAARLT
+342 EFPVRDAARVM

-365 SGIAFLDLNYN
+365 SGVAFLDLNCN

-386 AGVTLEALR
+386 AGVTVEALR
-395 GSGAESQGK
+395 GSGSESQGK
-404 VATGED
+404 TETGED
-410 GSFRLEGLRGG
+410 GAFRLEGLRGG
-421 EYQLRAI
+421 DYQLRAI
-428 LPNDGSIFSVTGVG
+428 LPDDGSIFSVTAEG
-442 NAAEVNL
+442 AASEVNR

-465 LGSGGETSALVGVA
+465 LGSGGETTALVGVA
-479 RTASVSGVVFEDAEY
+479 RIASVSGVVFEDAGY
-494 DGVCGGSDKRLSG
+494 DGVLGEEDKRLSG
-507 IKVNA
+507 IRVYA
-512 VDASGQTVATA
+512 VDASGQSVADA
-523 TTNAKG
+523 TTNSRG
-529 EYTLTGIMPGVYTVQ
+529 EYTLTGLMPGVYTVE
-544 VQRKAGYGFTRLR
+544 VQRNAGYGFTRLR
-557 PEEDGG
+557 PAEDGG

-573 GMTAEMDIA
+573 GVTAEMDIA
-582 MGEDITGVNAGMLPA
+582 MGEALTGVNAGMLPA

-610 NGLRDESELGMLSAQ
+610 NGLRDENEIGMLGAE
-625 VRLLSEDGEI
+625 VRLVSEDGEI
-635 DLVQTPG
+635 DLTQTPA

-657 TLHYLLK
+657 TLHYLLG
-664 EHCEMARVA
+664 EHREMAKVV
-673 EGGNTVAHAGLD
+673 EGGNTVAHDGPD

-692 VVMGESLTLPMAGAV
+692 VVMGEALALPVAGAV
-707 TLGNFTGAVFED
+707 TLGNFSGAVFED

-728 GEKALSGAKVDLT
+728 GEKALAGAAVTLT
-741 PDRTGVE
+741 PDRTGIE

-757 GSFDLEGLRP
+757 GAFDLEGLRP

-773 VTLPEGYIFSRPLEG
+773 VALPEGYIFSCPLEG

-805 LTDRKD
+805 LTDRTD
-811 KAIGAVQPGSISGV
+811 KAIGAVKPGSISGV
-825 IWLDENEDGQRGE
+825 IWLDENEDGTRGE
-838 GEMLM
+838 GELLM
-843 SNVSLELVDEQG
+843 SGVSLELVDERG
-855 GTVVKRTA
+855 GAVVKRTA

-885 PEQSSPAEDSTST
+885 PDQSSPAADSAST
-898 FVTNGLKMTQTG
+898 FVANGLRMTQTG
-910 VAVAAGEDVDG
+910 VTVEAGEDVDG
-921 LTTGLVSTTSV
+921 LTTGLISATSV

-992 GTIFVRPDDPNYA
+992 GTIFVRPDDPNYES
-1005 AGASA
+1005 GASA
-1010 VTASGEGTGTS
+1010 VTASGEGAGTS
-1021 ELFYLHMAQ
+1021 ELFYLHMSQ

-1061 GEPGIPGITVR
+1061 GEPGIPGVTVQ
-1072 LTQDGEVAYETVTD
+1072 LLQDGEAVYETVTD

-1093 TDVYPGTYTL
+1093 TDVYPGAYTL
-1103 VAQAYPELTPT
+1103 VAKAYPELTPT
-1114 KQVEAL
+1114 RQVESL

-1126 LTGGDGTEAHSDPF
+1126 LVGGDGNEAHSDPF
-1140 EVESGSLNVNFDLGY
+1140 EVESGSLNVNYDLGY

-1165 AITAPPTRDWTI
+1165 AITAPPTRDWTL
-1177 SNTKAQ
+1177 SNTK

>member
-7 DLRWLL
+7 NLRWLL
-13 TVCAIAA
+13 TACAMAA
-20 VCALICFVPQAR
+20 VCAMICLAPTAR
-32 ATGGT
+32 AAGGE

-50 THDESEQLITGV
+50 VHDESEQLITGV
-62 PVCLERREGS
+62 PVRLERRDGG
-72 AWTEADRTE
+72 AWTEAARTE
-81 TDLYGKYDFTG
+81 TDLYGKYAFTG
-92 LPSGEYRVICTLSGQ
+92 LSAGEYRVICTLSGQ
-107 ELYAI
+107 ELYAV
-112 SVGTSMEMEDGAVC
+112 SVGTSMASEAGAVV
-126 GEAVMLENEKTISGG
+126 GDAVTLEEGKSVSGG

-175 EVTLMDGETALG
+175 EVTLLEGETPLD
-187 STSTDGEG
+187 STSTDSDG

-200 TRSGRYTVRV
+200 ARAGRYTVRV
-210 ALPAGYGLSDGS
+210 TLPAGYGISDGS
-222 VQSHIIDLDVTFD
+222 VQSRTVDLDVSFA
-235 TGEEESLTLAV
+235 TGEEEALTLAV
-246 APVGALGGKVFEDL
+246 APVGALGGRVFEDM
-260 DNDGIRGEDEPGV
+260 DNDGIMGDGDPGA
-273 AGVTVHI
+273 AGVTVRI
-280 EGSRTGTVR
+280 EGNRTGTVR
-289 EITTDETGVY
+289 EITTDETGEY
-299 LFDFLPDDTYTISAT
+299 LFDFLPDDMYTISAT

-342 EFPLRDAARLT
+342 EFPVRDAARVM

-365 SGIAFLDLNYN
+365 SGVAFLDLNCN

-386 AGVTLEALR
+386 AGVTVEALR
-395 GSGAESQGK
+395 GSGSESQGK
-404 VATGED
+404 TETGED
-410 GSFRLEGLRGG
+410 GAFRLEGLRGG
-421 EYQLRAI
+421 DYQLRAI
-428 LPNDGSIFSVTGVG
+428 LPDDGSIFSVTAEG
-442 NAAEVNL
+442 AASEVNR

-465 LGSGGETSALVGVA
+465 LGSGGETTALVGVA
-479 RTASVSGVVFEDAEY
+479 RIASVSGVVFEDAGY
-494 DGVCGGSDKRLSG
+494 DGVLGEEDKRLSG
-507 IKVNA
+507 IRVYA
-512 VDASGQTVATA
+512 VDASGQSVADAA
-523 TTNAKG
+523 TNGRG
-529 EYTLTGIMPGVYTVQ
+529 EYTLTGLMPGVYTVE

-557 PEEDGG
+557 PAEDGG

-573 GMTAEMDIA
+573 GVTAEMDIA
-582 MGEDITGVNAGMLPA
+582 MGEALTGVNAGMLPA

-610 NGLRDESELGMLSAQ
+610 NGLRDENEIGMLGAE
-625 VRLLSEDGEI
+625 VRLVSEDGEI
-635 DLVQTPG
+635 DLTQTPA

-657 TLHYLLK
+657 TLHYLLG
-664 EHCEMARVA
+664 EHREMAKVV
-673 EGGNTVAHAGLD
+673 EGGNTVAHDGPD

-692 VVMGESLTLPMAGAV
+692 VVMGEALTLPVAGAV
-707 TLGNFTGAVFED
+707 TLGNFSGAVFED

-728 GEKALSGAKVDLT
+728 GEKALAGAAVTLT
-741 PDRTGVE
+741 PDRTGIE

-757 GSFDLEGLRP
+757 GAFDLEGLRP

-773 VTLPEGYIFSRPLEG
+773 VALPEGYIFSCPLEG

-805 LTDRKD
+805 LTDRTD
-811 KAIGAVQPGSISGV
+811 KAIGAVKPGSISGV
-825 IWLDENEDGQRGE
+825 IWLDENEDGTRGE
-838 GEMLM
+838 GELLM
-843 SNVSLELVDEQG
+843 SGVSLELVDERG

-885 PEQSSPAEDSTST
+885 PDQSSPAADSAST
-898 FVTNGLKMTQTG
+898 FVANGLRMTQTG
-910 VAVAAGEDVDG
+910 VIVEAGEDVDG
-921 LTTGLVSTTSV
+921 LTTGLVSATSV

-992 GTIFVRPDDPNYA
+992 GTIFVRPDDPNYES
-1005 AGASA
+1005 GASA
-1010 VTASGEGTGTS
+1010 VTASGEGAGTS

-1061 GEPGIPGITVR
+1061 GEPGIPGITVQ
-1072 LTQDGEVAYETVTD
+1072 LLQDGEAVYETVTD

-1093 TDVYPGTYTL
+1093 TDVYPGAYTL
-1103 VAQAYPELTPT
+1103 VAKAYPELTPT
-1114 KQVEAL
+1114 SQVEAL

-1126 LTGGDGTEAHSDPF
+1126 LVGGDGNEAHSDPF
-1140 EVESGSLNVNFDLGY
+1140 EVESGSLNVNYDLGY

-1165 AITAPPTRDWTI
+1165 AITAPPTRDWTL
-1177 SNTKAQ
+1177 SNTK

>member
-7 DLRWLL
+7 NLRWLL
-13 TVCAIAA
+13 TVCATAA
-20 VCALICFVPQAR
+20 VCALICLAPPAR
-32 ATGGT
+32 AAGGE

-50 THDESEQLITGV
+50 VHDESEQLITGV
-62 PVCLERREGS
+62 PVRLELRDGG
-72 AWTEADRTE
+72 AWTEAARTE
-81 TDLYGKYDFTG
+81 TDLYGKYAFTG
-92 LPSGEYRVICTLSGQ
+92 LSAGEYRVICTLSGQ
-107 ELYAI
+107 ELYAV
-112 SVGTSMEMEDGAVC
+112 SVGTSMASEAGAVV
-126 GEAVMLENEKTISGG
+126 GDAVTLEEGKSVSGG

-175 EVTLMDGETALG
+175 EVTLLEGETPLD
-187 STSTDGEG
+187 STSTDSDG

-200 TRSGRYTVRV
+200 ARAGRYTVRV
-210 ALPAGYGLSDGS
+210 TLPAGYGISDGS
-222 VQSHIIDLDVTFD
+222 VQSRTVDLDVSFA
-235 TGEEESLTLAV
+235 TGEEEALTLAV
-246 APVGALGGKVFEDL
+246 APVGALGGRVFEDM
-260 DNDGIRGEDEPGV
+260 DNDGIMGDGDPGV
-273 AGVTVHI
+273 AGVTVRI
-280 EGSRTGTVR
+280 EGNRTGTVR
-289 EITTDETGVY
+289 EITTDETGEY
-299 LFDFLPDDTYTISAT
+299 LFDFLPDDMYTISAT
-314 LPDGML
+314 LPEGML

-342 EFPLRDAARLT
+342 EFPVRDAARVM

-365 SGIAFLDLNYN
+365 SGVAFLDLNCN

-386 AGVTLEALR
+386 AGVTVEALR
-395 GSGAESQGK
+395 GSGSESQGK
-404 VATGED
+404 TETGED
-410 GSFRLEGLRGG
+410 GAFRLEGLRGG
-421 EYQLRAI
+421 DYQLRAI
-428 LPNDGSIFSVTGVG
+428 LPDDGSIFSVTAEG
-442 NAAEVNL
+442 AASEVNR

-465 LGSGGETSALVGVA
+465 LSSGGETTALVGVA
-479 RTASVSGVVFEDAEY
+479 RIASVSGVVFEDAGY
-494 DGVCGGSDKRLSG
+494 DGVLGEEDKRLSG
-507 IKVNA
+507 IRVYA
-512 VDASGQTVATA
+512 VDASGQSVADA
-523 TTNAKG
+523 TTNSRG
-529 EYTLTGIMPGVYTVQ
+529 EYTLTGLMPGVYTVE
-544 VQRKAGYGFTRLR
+544 VQRNAGYGFTRLR
-557 PEEDGG
+557 PAEDGG

-573 GMTAEMDIA
+573 GVTAEMDIA
-582 MGEDITGVNAGMLPA
+582 MGEALTGVNAGMLPA
-597 STVSGVFFHDVND
+597 STVGGVFFHDVND
-610 NGLRDESELGMLSAQ
+610 NGLRDENEIGMLGAE
-625 VRLLSEDGEI
+625 VRLVSEDGEI
-635 DLVQTPG
+635 DLTQTPA

-657 TLHYLLK
+657 TLHYLLG
-664 EHCEMARVA
+664 EHREMAKVV
-673 EGGNTVAHAGLD
+673 EGGNTVAHDGPD

-692 VVMGESLTLPMAGAV
+692 VVMGEALTLPVAGAV
-707 TLGNFTGAVFED
+707 TLGNFSGAVFED

-728 GEKALSGAKVDLT
+728 GEKALSGAAVTLT
-741 PDRTGVE
+741 PDRTGIE

-757 GSFDLEGLRP
+757 GAFDLEGLRP

-773 VTLPEGYIFSRPLEG
+773 VALPEGYIFSCPLEG

-805 LTDRKD
+805 LTDRTD
-811 KAIGAVQPGSISGV
+811 KAIGAVKPGSISGV
-825 IWLDENEDGQRGE
+825 IWLDENEDGTRGE
-838 GEMLM
+838 GELLM
-843 SNVSLELVDEQG
+843 SGVSLELVDERG

-885 PEQSSPAEDSTST
+885 PDQSSPAADSAST
-898 FVTNGLKMTQTG
+898 FVANGLRMTQTG
-910 VAVAAGEDVDG
+910 VTVEAGEDVDG
-921 LTTGLVSTTSV
+921 LTTGLVSATSV

-992 GTIFVRPDDPNYA
+992 GTIFVRPDDPNYES
-1005 AGASA
+1005 GASA
-1010 VTASGEGTGTS
+1010 VTASGEGAGTS
-1021 ELFYLHMAQ
+1021 ELFYLHMSQ

-1061 GEPGIPGITVR
+1061 GEPGIPGITVQ
-1072 LTQDGEVAYETVTD
+1072 LLQDGEAVYETVTD

-1093 TDVYPGTYTL
+1093 TDVYPGAYTL
-1103 VAQAYPELTPT
+1103 VAKAYPELTPT
-1114 KQVEAL
+1114 SQVEAL

-1126 LTGGDGTEAHSDPF
+1126 LVGGDGNEAHSDPF
-1140 EVESGSLNVNFDLGY
+1140 EVESGSLNVNYDLGY

-1165 AITAPPTRDWTI
+1165 AITAPPTRDWTL
-1177 SNTKAQ
+1177 SNTK

>member
-1 MKSLKM
+1 MKSLN
-7 DLRWLL
+7 LRWLL
-13 TVCAIAA
+13 TACALAA
-20 VCALICFVPQAR
+20 VCALICLMPAAR
-32 ATGGT
+32 AAEDGT

-50 THDESEQLITGV
+50 IRDESEQLITGV
-62 PVCLERREGS
+62 PVRLERLEQG
-72 AWTEADRTE
+72 AWTEVMQTE
-81 TDLYGKYDFTG
+81 TDLYGKYTFTG
-92 LPSGEYRVICTLSGQ
+92 LSAGEYRVACTLSGQ
-107 ELYAI
+107 ELYAV
-112 SVGTSMEMEDGAVC
+112 SVGTSMASEDGAVL
-126 GEAVMLENEKTISGG
+126 GDAVVLESGKTASGG
-141 DVGLAPSARLALTV
+141 DVGLASSARLKLTV

-167 YDRGVPGI
+167 YDRGVSGI
-175 EVTLMDGETALG
+175 EVTLLDGETPLE
-187 STSTDGEG
+187 STVTDEEG
-195 KAALY
+195 KAAMY
-200 TRSGRYTVRV
+200 AHAGRYTVRV
-210 ALPAGYGLSDGS
+210 TLPAGYGLSDGS
-222 VQSHIIDLDVTFD
+222 VQSHIIDLDVSFS
-235 TGEEESLTLAV
+235 TGEEEAFTLAV
-246 APVGALGGKVFEDL
+246 APVGALGGKVFEDI
-260 DNDGIRGEDEPGV
+260 DNDGIMGEDEPGV

-299 LFDFLPDDTYTISAT
+299 LFDFLPDDMYTISAT
-314 LPDGML
+314 LPEGML

-342 EFPLRDAARLT
+342 EFAVRDAARLA
-353 DKNIGVVENGVI
+353 DKNIGVIENGVI
-365 SGIAFLDLNYN
+365 SGVAFLDLNYN
-376 GRLDEGEPGY
+376 GRRDEGEPGY
-386 AGVTLEALR
+386 AGVTVEALR

-404 VATGED
+404 AVTGED
-410 GSFRLEGLRGG
+410 GAFRLEGLRGG
-421 EYQLRAI
+421 DYQLRAI
-428 LPNDGSIFSVTGVG
+428 LPNDGSIFSVTDEGS
-442 NAAEVNL
+442 AAEVNR

-465 LGSGGETSALVGVA
+465 LGSGGETTALVGVA
-479 RTASVSGVVFEDAEY
+479 RTASVSGVVFEDAGY
-494 DGVCGGSDKRLSG
+494 DGVLGESDKRLSG
-507 IKVNA
+507 LKVYA
-512 VDASGQTVATA
+512 LDADGQTVATA
-523 TTNAKG
+523 TTNGRG
-529 EYTLTGIMPGVYTVQ
+529 EYTLEGIMPGAYTVA

-557 PEEDGG
+557 PAEEGG
-563 SHVTALVGEM
+563 SHVTALVGDL

-582 MGEDITGVNAGMLPA
+582 MGDALTGVNAGMLPA
-597 STVSGVFFHDVND
+597 STVGGVFFHDVND
-610 NGLRDESELGMLSAQ
+610 NGLRDENEIGMLGAQ
-625 VRLLSEDGEI
+625 VRLVSEDGEI
-635 DLVQTPG
+635 DLVQTPA
-642 EDGTYFFDGVMPGRY
+642 EDGSYFFDGVMPGRY
-657 TLHYLLK
+657 TLHYLLG

-673 EGGNTVAHAGLD
+673 EGGNTVAHGGLD

-692 VVMGESLTLPMAGAV
+692 VVMGEALTLPTAGAV
-707 TLGNFTGAVFED
+707 TLGNFSGAVFED

-728 GEKALSGAKVDLT
+728 GEMALAGATVTLA
-741 PDRTGVE
+741 PDRTGIE
-748 AAQAVTGAD
+748 TAQAVTGAD
-757 GSFDLEGLRP
+757 GAFDLEGLRP

-773 VTLPEGYIFSRPLEG
+773 VTLPEGYIFSCPLEG

-805 LTDRKD
+805 LTDRTD
-811 KAIGAVQPGSISGV
+811 KAIGAVEPGSISGV
-825 IWLDENEDGQRGE
+825 IWLDENEDGSRGE
-838 GEMLM
+838 GELLM
-843 SNVSLELVDEQG
+843 SGVSLELVDERG

-885 PEQSSPAEDSTST
+885 PEQSSPAADGAST
-898 FVTNGLKMTQTG
+898 FVANGLKMTQSG
-910 VAVAAGEDVDG
+910 VSVAAGEDVDG

-981 ADYYL
+981 DDYYL

-992 GTIFVRPDDPNYA
+992 GTIFVRPDDPNYES
-1005 AGASA
+1005 GASA
-1010 VTASGEGTGTS
+1010 VTASGEGSGTS

-1072 LTQDGEVAYETVTD
+1072 LMQDGEAVYETVTD

-1093 TDVYPGTYTL
+1093 TDVYPGAYTL
-1103 VAQAYPELTPT
+1103 TAQAYPELTPT
-1114 KQVEAL
+1114 RQVEAL

-1126 LTGGDGTEAHSDPF
+1126 LVGGDGTEAYSDSF

-1177 SNTKAQ
+1177 SNTKAE

>member
-7 DLRWLL
+7 NLRWLL
-13 TVCAIAA
+13 TACAMAA
-20 VCALICFVPQAR
+20 VCAMICLAPTAR
-32 ATGGT
+32 AAGGE

-50 THDESEQLITGV
+50 VHDESEQLITGV
-62 PVCLERREGS
+62 PVRLELRDGG
-72 AWTEADRTE
+72 AWTEAARTE
-81 TDLYGKYDFTG
+81 TDLYGKYAFTG
-92 LPSGEYRVICTLSGQ
+92 LSAGEYRVICTLSGQ
-107 ELYAI
+107 ELYAV
-112 SVGTSMEMEDGAVC
+112 SVGTSMASEAGAVV
-126 GEAVMLENEKTISGG
+126 GDAVTLEEGKSVSGG

-175 EVTLMDGETALG
+175 EVTLLEGETPLD
-187 STSTDGEG
+187 STSTDSDG

-200 TRSGRYTVRV
+200 ARAGRYTVRV
-210 ALPAGYGLSDGS
+210 TLPAGYGISDGS
-222 VQSHIIDLDVTFD
+222 VQSRTVDLDVSFA
-235 TGEEESLTLAV
+235 TGEEEALTLAV
-246 APVGALGGKVFEDL
+246 APVGALGGRVFEDM
-260 DNDGIRGEDEPGV
+260 DNDGIMGDGDPGV
-273 AGVTVHI
+273 AGVTVRI
-280 EGSRTGTVR
+280 EGNRTGTVR
-289 EITTDETGVY
+289 EITTDETGEY
-299 LFDFLPDDTYTISAT
+299 LFDFLPDDMYTISAT
-314 LPDGML
+314 LPEGML

-342 EFPLRDAARLT
+342 EFPVRDAARVM

-365 SGIAFLDLNYN
+365 SGVAFLDLNYN

-386 AGVTLEALR
+386 AGVTVEALR
-395 GSGAESQGK
+395 GSGSESQGK
-404 VATGED
+404 TETGED
-410 GSFRLEGLRGG
+410 GAFRLEGLRGG
-421 EYQLRAI
+421 DYQLRAI
-428 LPNDGSIFSVTGVG
+428 LPDDGSIFSVTAEG
-442 NAAEVNL
+442 AASEVNR

-465 LGSGGETSALVGVA
+465 LGSGGETTALVGVA
-479 RTASVSGVVFEDAEY
+479 RIASVSGVVFEDAGY
-494 DGVCGGSDKRLSG
+494 DGVLGEEDKRLSG
-507 IKVNA
+507 IRVYA
-512 VDASGQTVATA
+512 VDASGQSVADA
-523 TTNAKG
+523 TTNGRG
-529 EYTLTGIMPGVYTVQ
+529 EYTLTGLMPGVYTVE
-544 VQRKAGYGFTRLR
+544 VQRNAGYGFTRLR
-557 PEEDGG
+557 PAEDGG

-573 GMTAEMDIA
+573 GVTAEMDIA
-582 MGEDITGVNAGMLPA
+582 MGEALTGVNAGMLPA

-610 NGLRDESELGMLSAQ
+610 NGLRDENEIGMLGAE
-625 VRLLSEDGEI
+625 VRLVSEDGEI
-635 DLVQTPG
+635 DLTQTPA

-657 TLHYLLK
+657 TLHYLLG
-664 EHCEMARVA
+664 EHHEMAKVV
-673 EGGNTVAHAGLD
+673 EGGNTVAHDGPD

-692 VVMGESLTLPMAGAV
+692 VVMGEALTLPVAGAV
-707 TLGNFTGAVFED
+707 TLGNFSGAVFED

-728 GEKALSGAKVDLT
+728 GEKALAGAAVTLT
-741 PDRTGVE
+741 PDRTGIE

-757 GSFDLEGLRP
+757 GAFDLEGLRP

-773 VTLPEGYIFSRPLEG
+773 VALPEGYIFSCPLEG

-805 LTDRKD
+805 LTDRTD
-811 KAIGAVQPGSISGV
+811 KAIGAVKPGSISGV
-825 IWLDENEDGQRGE
+825 IWLDENEDGARGE
-838 GEMLM
+838 GELLM
-843 SNVSLELVDEQG
+843 SGVSLELVDERG
-855 GTVVKRTA
+855 GAVVKRTA

-876 GTYTVRLTL
+876 GAYTVRLTL
-885 PEQSSPAEDSTST
+885 PDQSSPAADSAST
-898 FVTNGLKMTQTG
+898 FVANGLRMTQTG
-910 VAVAAGEDVDG
+910 VTVEAGEDVDG
-921 LTTGLVSTTSV
+921 LTTGLVSATSV

-992 GTIFVRPDDPNYA
+992 GTIFVRPDDPNYES
-1005 AGASA
+1005 GASA
-1010 VTASGEGTGTS
+1010 VTASGEGAGTS

-1061 GEPGIPGITVR
+1061 GEPGIPGITVQ
-1072 LTQDGEVAYETVTD
+1072 LLQDGEAVYETVTD

-1093 TDVYPGTYTL
+1093 TDVYPGAYTL
-1103 VAQAYPELTPT
+1103 VAKAYPELTPT
-1114 KQVEAL
+1114 SQVEAL

-1126 LTGGDGTEAHSDPF
+1126 LVGGDGTEAHSDPF
-1140 EVESGSLNVNFDLGY
+1140 EVESGSLNVNYDLGY

-1165 AITAPPTRDWTI
+1165 AITAPPTRDWTL
-1177 SNTKAQ
+1177 SNTK

>member
-7 DLRWLL
+7 NLRWLL
-13 TVCAIAA
+13 TACAMAA
-20 VCALICFVPQAR
+20 VCAMICLAPTAR
-32 ATGGT
+32 AAGGE

-50 THDESEQLITGV
+50 VHDESEQLITGV
-62 PVCLERREGS
+62 PVRLERLDGG
-72 AWTEADRTE
+72 AWTEAARTE
-81 TDLYGKYDFTG
+81 TDLYGKYAFTG
-92 LPSGEYRVICTLSGQ
+92 LSAGEYRVICTLSGQ
-107 ELYAI
+107 ELYAV
-112 SVGTSMEMEDGAVC
+112 SVGTSMVSEAGAVV
-126 GEAVMLENEKTISGG
+126 GDAVTLEEGKSVSGG

-175 EVTLMDGETALG
+175 EVTLLEGETPLD
-187 STSTDGEG
+187 STSTDSDG

-200 TRSGRYTVRV
+200 ARAGRYTVRV
-210 ALPAGYGLSDGS
+210 TLPAGYGISDGS
-222 VQSHIIDLDVTFD
+222 VQSRTVDLDVSFA
-235 TGEEESLTLAV
+235 TGEEEALTLAV
-246 APVGALGGKVFEDL
+246 APVGALGGRVFEDM
-260 DNDGIRGEDEPGV
+260 DNDGIMGDGDPGA
-273 AGVTVHI
+273 AGVTVRI
-280 EGSRTGTVR
+280 EGNRTGTVR
-289 EITTDETGVY
+289 EITTDETGEY
-299 LFDFLPDDTYTISAT
+299 LFDFLPDDMYTISAT
-314 LPDGML
+314 LPEGML

-342 EFPLRDAARLT
+342 EFPVRDAARVM

-365 SGIAFLDLNYN
+365 SGVAFLDLNCN

-386 AGVTLEALR
+386 AGVTVEALR
-395 GSGAESQGK
+395 GSGSESQGK
-404 VATGED
+404 TETGED
-410 GSFRLEGLRGG
+410 GAFRLEGLRGG
-421 EYQLRAI
+421 DYQLRAI
-428 LPNDGSIFSVTGVG
+428 LPDDGSIFSVTAEG
-442 NAAEVNL
+442 AASEVNR

-465 LGSGGETSALVGVA
+465 LGSGGETTALVGVA
-479 RTASVSGVVFEDAEY
+479 RIASVSGVVFEDAGY
-494 DGVCGGSDKRLSG
+494 DGVLSEEDKRLSG
-507 IKVNA
+507 IRVYA
-512 VDASGQTVATA
+512 VDASGQSVADAA
-523 TTNAKG
+523 TNGRG
-529 EYTLTGIMPGVYTVQ
+529 EYTLTGLMPGVYTVE

-557 PEEDGG
+557 PAEDGG

-573 GMTAEMDIA
+573 GVTAEMDIA
-582 MGEDITGVNAGMLPA
+582 MGEALTGVNAGMLPA

-610 NGLRDESELGMLSAQ
+610 NGLRDENEIGMLGAE
-625 VRLLSEDGEI
+625 VRLVSEDGEI
-635 DLVQTPG
+635 DLTQTPA

-657 TLHYLLK
+657 TLHYLLG
-664 EHCEMARVA
+664 EHREMAKVV
-673 EGGNTVAHAGLD
+673 EGGNTVAHDGPD

-692 VVMGESLTLPMAGAV
+692 VVMGEALTLPVAGAV
-707 TLGNFTGAVFED
+707 TLGNFSGAVFED

-728 GEKALSGAKVDLT
+728 GEKALAGAAVTLT
-741 PDRTGVE
+741 PDRTGIE

-757 GSFDLEGLRP
+757 GAFDLEGLRP

-773 VTLPEGYIFSRPLEG
+773 VALPEGYIFSCPLEG

-805 LTDRKD
+805 LTDRTD
-811 KAIGAVQPGSISGV
+811 KAIGAVKPGSISGV
-825 IWLDENEDGQRGE
+825 IWLDENEDGTRGE
-838 GEMLM
+838 GELLM
-843 SNVSLELVDEQG
+843 SGVSLELVDERG

-885 PEQSSPAEDSTST
+885 PDQSSPAADSAST
-898 FVTNGLKMTQTG
+898 FVANGLRMTQTG
-910 VAVAAGEDVDG
+910 VTVEAGEDVDG
-921 LTTGLVSTTSV
+921 LTTGLISATSV

-959 LSPLMTVLTDDSG
+959 LSPLITVLTDDSG

-992 GTIFVRPDDPNYA
+992 GTIFVRPDDPNYES
-1005 AGASA
+1005 GASA
-1010 VTASGEGTGTS
+1010 VTASGEGAGTS

-1061 GEPGIPGITVR
+1061 GEPGIPGITVQ
-1072 LTQDGEVAYETVTD
+1072 LLQDGEAVYETVTD

-1093 TDVYPGTYTL
+1093 TDVYPGAYTL
-1103 VAQAYPELTPT
+1103 VAKAYPELTPT
-1114 KQVEAL
+1114 SQVEAL

-1126 LTGGDGTEAHSDPF
+1126 LVGGDGNEAHSDPF

-1165 AITAPPTRDWTI
+1165 AITAPPTRDWTL
-1177 SNTKAQ
+1177 SNTK

>member
-7 DLRWLL
+7 NLRWLL
-13 TVCAIAA
+13 TACAMAA
-20 VCALICFVPQAR
+20 VCALICLAPTAR
-32 ATGGT
+32 AAGGE
-37 VSGCAYVDANENL
+37 VSGSAYVDANENL
-50 THDESEQLITGV
+50 VHDESEQLITGV
-62 PVCLERREGS
+62 PVRLERRDGG
-72 AWTEADRTE
+72 AWTEAARTE
-81 TDLYGKYDFTG
+81 TDLYGKYAFTG
-92 LPSGEYRVICTLSGQ
+92 LSAGEYRVICTLSGQ
-107 ELYAI
+107 ELYAV
-112 SVGTSMEMEDGAVC
+112 SVGTSMASEAGAVV
-126 GEAVMLENEKTISGG
+126 GDAVTLEEGQSVSGG

-175 EVTLMDGETALG
+175 EVTLLEGETPLD
-187 STSTDGEG
+187 STSTDSDG

-200 TRSGRYTVRV
+200 ARAGRYTVRV
-210 ALPAGYGLSDGS
+210 TLPAGYGISDGS
-222 VQSHIIDLDVTFD
+222 VQSRTVDLDVSFA
-235 TGEEESLTLAV
+235 TGEEEALTLAV
-246 APVGALGGKVFEDL
+246 APVGALGGRVFEDM
-260 DNDGIRGEDEPGV
+260 DNDGIMGDGDPGV
-273 AGVTVHI
+273 AGVTVRI
-280 EGSRTGTVR
+280 EGNRTGTVR
-289 EITTDETGVY
+289 EITTDETGEY
-299 LFDFLPDDTYTISAT
+299 LFDFLPDDMYTISAT
-314 LPDGML
+314 LPEGML

-342 EFPLRDAARLT
+342 EFPVRDAARLM

-365 SGIAFLDLNYN
+365 SGVAFLDLNCN

-386 AGVTLEALR
+386 AGVTVEALR
-395 GSGAESQGK
+395 GSGSESQGK
-404 VATGED
+404 TETGED
-410 GSFRLEGLRGG
+410 GAFRLEGLRGG
-421 EYQLRAI
+421 DYQLRAI
-428 LPNDGSIFSVTGVG
+428 LPDDGSIFSVTAEG
-442 NAAEVNL
+442 AASEVNR

-455 RREFTIGGLT
+455 RREFTISGLT
-465 LGSGGETSALVGVA
+465 LGSGGETTALVGVA
-479 RTASVSGVVFEDAEY
+479 RIASVSGVVFEDAGY
-494 DGVCGGSDKRLSG
+494 DGVLGEEDKRLSG
-507 IKVNA
+507 IRVYA
-512 VDASGQTVATA
+512 VDASGQSVADA
-523 TTNAKG
+523 TTNGRG
-529 EYTLTGIMPGVYTVQ
+529 EYTLTGLMPGVYTVE

-557 PEEDGG
+557 PAEDGG

-573 GMTAEMDIA
+573 GVTAEMDIA
-582 MGEDITGVNAGMLPA
+582 MGEALTGVNAGMLPA

-610 NGLRDESELGMLSAQ
+610 NGLRDENEIGMLGAE
-625 VRLLSEDGEI
+625 VRLVSEDGEI
-635 DLVQTPG
+635 DLTQTPA

-657 TLHYLLK
+657 TLHYLLG
-664 EHCEMARVA
+664 EHREMAKVV
-673 EGGNTVAHAGLD
+673 EGGNTVAHDGPD

-692 VVMGESLTLPMAGAV
+692 VVMGEALTLPVAGAV
-707 TLGNFTGAVFED
+707 TLGNFSGAVFED

-728 GEKALSGAKVDLT
+728 GEKALSGAAVTLT
-741 PDRTGVE
+741 PDRTGIE

-757 GSFDLEGLRP
+757 GAFDLEGLRP

-773 VTLPEGYIFSRPLEG
+773 VSLPEGYIFSCPLEG

-805 LTDRKD
+805 LTDRTD
-811 KAIGAVQPGSISGV
+811 KAIGAVKPGSISGV
-825 IWLDENEDGQRGE
+825 IWLDENEDGTRGE
-838 GEMLM
+838 GELLM
-843 SNVSLELVDEQG
+843 SGVSLELVDERG

-876 GTYTVRLTL
+876 GAYTVRLTL
-885 PEQSSPAEDSTST
+885 PDQSSPAADSAST
-898 FVTNGLKMTQTG
+898 FVANGLRMTQTG
-910 VAVAAGEDVDG
+910 VTVEAGEDVDG
-921 LTTGLVSTTSV
+921 LTTGLISATSV

-992 GTIFVRPDDPNYA
+992 GTIFVRPDDPNYES
-1005 AGASA
+1005 GASA
-1010 VTASGEGTGTS
+1010 VTASGEGAGTS

-1061 GEPGIPGITVR
+1061 GEPGIPGVTVQ
-1072 LTQDGEVAYETVTD
+1072 LLQDGEAVYETVTD

-1093 TDVYPGTYTL
+1093 TDVYPGAYTL
-1103 VAQAYPELTPT
+1103 EAKAYPELTPT
-1114 KQVEAL
+1114 RQVESL

-1126 LTGGDGTEAHSDPF
+1126 LVGGDGNEAHSDPF
-1140 EVESGSLNVNFDLGY
+1140 EVESGSLNVNYDLGY

-1165 AITAPPTRDWTI
+1165 AITAPPTRDWTL
-1177 SNTKAQ
+1177 SNTK

>member
-7 DLRWLL
+7 NLRWLL
-13 TVCAIAA
+13 TVCATAA
-20 VCALICFVPQAR
+20 VCALICLAPTAR
-32 ATGGT
+32 AAGGE

-50 THDESEQLITGV
+50 VHDESEQLITGV
-62 PVCLERREGS
+62 PVRLELRDGG
-72 AWTEADRTE
+72 AWTEAARTE
-81 TDLYGKYDFTG
+81 TDLYGKYAFTG
-92 LPSGEYRVICTLSGQ
+92 LSAGEYRVVCTLSGQ
-107 ELYAI
+107 ELYAV
-112 SVGTSMEMEDGAVC
+112 SVGTSMASEAGAVV
-126 GEAVMLENEKTISGG
+126 GDAVTLEEGKSVSGG

-175 EVTLMDGETALG
+175 EVTLLEGETPLD
-187 STSTDGEG
+187 STSTDSDG

-200 TRSGRYTVRV
+200 ARAGRYTVRV
-210 ALPAGYGLSDGS
+210 TLPAGYGISDGS
-222 VQSHIIDLDVTFD
+222 VQSRTVDLDVSFA
-235 TGEEESLTLAV
+235 TGEEEALTLAV
-246 APVGALGGKVFEDL
+246 APVGALGGRVFEDM
-260 DNDGIRGEDEPGV
+260 DNDGIMGDGDPGV
-273 AGVTVHI
+273 AGVTVRI
-280 EGSRTGTVR
+280 EGNRTGTVR
-289 EITTDETGVY
+289 EITTDETGEY
-299 LFDFLPDDTYTISAT
+299 LFDFLPDDMYTISAT
-314 LPDGML
+314 LPEGML

-342 EFPLRDAARLT
+342 EFPVRDAARVM

-365 SGIAFLDLNYN
+365 SGVAFLDLNCN

-386 AGVTLEALR
+386 AGVTVEALR
-395 GSGAESQGK
+395 GSGSESQGK
-404 VATGED
+404 TETGED
-410 GSFRLEGLRGG
+410 GAFRLEGLRGG
-421 EYQLRAI
+421 DYQLRAI
-428 LPNDGSIFSVTGVG
+428 LPDDGSIFSVTAEG
-442 NAAEVNL
+442 AASEVNR

-465 LGSGGETSALVGVA
+465 LGSGGETTALVGVA
-479 RTASVSGVVFEDAEY
+479 RIASVSGVVFEDAGY
-494 DGVCGGSDKRLSG
+494 DGVLGEEDKRLSG
-507 IKVNA
+507 IRVYA
-512 VDASGQTVATA
+512 VDASGQSVADA
-523 TTNAKG
+523 TTNSRG
-529 EYTLTGIMPGVYTVQ
+529 EYTLTGLMPGVYTVE
-544 VQRKAGYGFTRLR
+544 VQRNAGYGFTRLR
-557 PEEDGG
+557 PAEDGG

-573 GMTAEMDIA
+573 GVTAEMDIA
-582 MGEDITGVNAGMLPA
+582 MGEALTGVNAGMLPA

-610 NGLRDESELGMLSAQ
+610 NGLRDENEIGMLGAE
-625 VRLLSEDGEI
+625 VRLVSEDGEI
-635 DLVQTPG
+635 DLTQTPA

-657 TLHYLLK
+657 TLHYLLG
-664 EHCEMARVA
+664 EHREMAKVV
-673 EGGNTVAHAGLD
+673 EGGNTVAHDGPD

-692 VVMGESLTLPMAGAV
+692 VVMGEALTLPVAGAV
-707 TLGNFTGAVFED
+707 TLGNFSGAVFED

-728 GEKALSGAKVDLT
+728 GEKALSGAAVTLT
-741 PDRTGVE
+741 PDRTGIE

-757 GSFDLEGLRP
+757 GAFDLEGLRP

-773 VTLPEGYIFSRPLEG
+773 VALPEGYIFSCPLEG

-805 LTDRKD
+805 LTDRTD
-811 KAIGAVQPGSISGV
+811 KAIGAVKPGSISGV
-825 IWLDENEDGQRGE
+825 IWLDENEDGTRGE
-838 GEMLM
+838 GELLM
-843 SNVSLELVDEQG
+843 SGVSLELVDERG
-855 GTVVKRTA
+855 GAVVKRTA

-885 PEQSSPAEDSTST
+885 PDQSSPAADSAST
-898 FVTNGLKMTQTG
+898 FVANGLRMTQTG
-910 VAVAAGEDVDG
+910 VTVEAGEDVDG
-921 LTTGLVSTTSV
+921 LTTGLISATSV

-992 GTIFVRPDDPNYA
+992 GTIFVRPDDPNYES
-1005 AGASA
+1005 GASA
-1010 VTASGEGTGTS
+1010 VTASGEGAGTS

-1061 GEPGIPGITVR
+1061 GEPGIPGITVQ
-1072 LTQDGEVAYETVTD
+1072 LLQDGEAVYETVTD

-1093 TDVYPGTYTL
+1093 TDVYPGAYTL
-1103 VAQAYPELTPT
+1103 VAKAYPELTPT
-1114 KQVEAL
+1114 SQVEAL

-1126 LTGGDGTEAHSDPF
+1126 LVGGDGNEAHSDPF
-1140 EVESGSLNVNFDLGY
+1140 EVESGSLNVNYDLGY

-1165 AITAPPTRDWTI
+1165 AITAPPTRDWTL
-1177 SNTKAQ
+1177 SNTK

>member
-7 DLRWLL
+7 NLRWLL
-13 TVCAIAA
+13 TACAMAA
-20 VCALICFVPQAR
+20 VCAMICLAPTAR
-32 ATGGT
+32 AAGGE

-50 THDESEQLITGV
+50 VHDESEQLITGV
-62 PVCLERREGS
+62 PVRLERLDGG
-72 AWTEADRTE
+72 AWTEAARTE
-81 TDLYGKYDFTG
+81 TDLYGKYAFTG
-92 LPSGEYRVICTLSGQ
+92 LSAGEYRVICTLSGQ
-107 ELYAI
+107 ELYAV
-112 SVGTSMEMEDGAVC
+112 SVGTSMASEAGAVV
-126 GEAVMLENEKTISGG
+126 GDAVTLEEGKSVSGG

-175 EVTLMDGETALG
+175 EVTLLEGETLLD
-187 STSTDGEG
+187 STSTDSDG

-200 TRSGRYTVRV
+200 ARAGRYTVRV
-210 ALPAGYGLSDGS
+210 TLPAGYGISDGS
-222 VQSHIIDLDVTFD
+222 VQSRTVDLDVSFA
-235 TGEEESLTLAV
+235 TGEEEALTLAV
-246 APVGALGGKVFEDL
+246 APVGALGGRVFEDM
-260 DNDGIRGEDEPGV
+260 DNDGIMGDGDPGV
-273 AGVTVHI
+273 AGVTVRI
-280 EGSRTGTVR
+280 EGNRTGTVR
-289 EITTDETGVY
+289 EITTDETGEY
-299 LFDFLPDDTYTISAT
+299 LFDFLPDDMYTISAT
-314 LPDGML
+314 LPEGML

-342 EFPLRDAARLT
+342 EFPVRDAARVM

-365 SGIAFLDLNYN
+365 SGVAFLDLNYN

-386 AGVTLEALR
+386 AGVTVEALR
-395 GSGAESQGK
+395 GSGSESQGK
-404 VATGED
+404 TETGED
-410 GSFRLEGLRGG
+410 GAFRLEGLRGG
-421 EYQLRAI
+421 DYQLRAI
-428 LPNDGSIFSVTGVG
+428 LPDDGSIFSVTAEG
-442 NAAEVNL
+442 AASEVNR

-465 LGSGGETSALVGVA
+465 LGSGGETTALVGVA
-479 RTASVSGVVFEDAEY
+479 RIASVSGVVFEDAGY
-494 DGVCGGSDKRLSG
+494 DGVLGEEDKRLSG
-507 IKVNA
+507 IRVYA
-512 VDASGQTVATA
+512 VDASGQSVADA
-523 TTNAKG
+523 TTNSRG
-529 EYTLTGIMPGVYTVQ
+529 EYTLTGLMPGVYTVE

-557 PEEDGG
+557 PAEDGG

-573 GMTAEMDIA
+573 GVTAEMDIA
-582 MGEDITGVNAGMLPA
+582 MGEALTGVNAGMLPA

-610 NGLRDESELGMLSAQ
+610 NGLRDENEIGMLGAE
-625 VRLLSEDGEI
+625 VRLVSEDGEI
-635 DLVQTPG
+635 DLTQTPA

-657 TLHYLLK
+657 TLHYLLG
-664 EHCEMARVA
+664 EHREMAKVV
-673 EGGNTVAHAGLD
+673 EGGNTVAHDGPD

-692 VVMGESLTLPMAGAV
+692 VVMGEALTLPVAGAV
-707 TLGNFTGAVFED
+707 TLGNFSGAVFED

-728 GEKALSGAKVDLT
+728 GEKALSGATVTLT
-741 PDRTGVE
+741 PDRTGIE

-757 GSFDLEGLRP
+757 GAFDLEGLRP

-773 VTLPEGYIFSRPLEG
+773 VALPEGYIFSCPLEG

-805 LTDRKD
+805 LTDRTD
-811 KAIGAVQPGSISGV
+811 KAIGAVKPGSISGV
-825 IWLDENEDGQRGE
+825 IWLDENEDGTRGE
-838 GEMLM
+838 GELLM
-843 SNVSLELVDEQG
+843 SGVSLELVDERG

-885 PEQSSPAEDSTST
+885 PDQSSPAADSAST
-898 FVTNGLKMTQTG
+898 FVANGLRMTQTG
-910 VAVAAGEDVDG
+910 VTVEAGEDVDG
-921 LTTGLVSTTSV
+921 LTTGLISATSV

-945 PLAGVTVSLYKGGE
+945 PLDGVTVSLYKGGE

-992 GTIFVRPDDPNYA
+992 GTIFVRPDDPNYES
-1005 AGASA
+1005 GASA
-1010 VTASGEGTGTS
+1010 VTASGEGAGTS

-1061 GEPGIPGITVR
+1061 GEPGIPGITVQ
-1072 LTQDGEVAYETVTD
+1072 LLQDGEAVYETVTD

-1093 TDVYPGTYTL
+1093 TDVYPGAYTL
-1103 VAQAYPELTPT
+1103 VAKAYPELTPT
-1114 KQVEAL
+1114 SQVEAL

-1126 LTGGDGTEAHSDPF
+1126 LVGGDGNEAHSDPF
-1140 EVESGSLNVNFDLGY
+1140 EVESGSLNVNYDLGY

-1165 AITAPPTRDWTI
+1165 AITAPPTRDWTL
-1177 SNTKAQ
+1177 SNTK

>member
-7 DLRWLL
+7 NLRWLL
-13 TVCAIAA
+13 TACAMAA
-20 VCALICFVPQAR
+20 VCAMICLAPTAR
-32 ATGGT
+32 AAGGE

-50 THDESEQLITGV
+50 VHDESEQLITGV
-62 PVCLERREGS
+62 PVRLELRDGG
-72 AWTEADRTE
+72 AWTEAARTE
-81 TDLYGKYDFTG
+81 TDLYGKYAFTG
-92 LPSGEYRVICTLSGQ
+92 LSAGEYRVICTLSGQ
-107 ELYAI
+107 ELYAV
-112 SVGTSMEMEDGAVC
+112 SVGTSMASEAGAVV
-126 GEAVMLENEKTISGG
+126 GDAVTLEEGKSVSGG

-175 EVTLMDGETALG
+175 EVTLLEGETPLD
-187 STSTDGEG
+187 STSTDSDG

-200 TRSGRYTVRV
+200 ARAGRYTVRV
-210 ALPAGYGLSDGS
+210 TLPAGYGISDGS
-222 VQSHIIDLDVTFD
+222 VQSRTVDLDVSFA
-235 TGEEESLTLAV
+235 TGEEEALTLAV
-246 APVGALGGKVFEDL
+246 APVGALGGRVFEDM
-260 DNDGIRGEDEPGV
+260 DNDGIMGDGDPGV
-273 AGVTVHI
+273 AGVTVRI
-280 EGSRTGTVR
+280 EGNRTGTVR
-289 EITTDETGVY
+289 EITTDETGEY
-299 LFDFLPDDTYTISAT
+299 LFDFLPDDMYTISAT
-314 LPDGML
+314 LPEGML

-342 EFPLRDAARLT
+342 EFPVRDAARVM

-365 SGIAFLDLNYN
+365 SGVAFLDLNYN

-386 AGVTLEALR
+386 AGVTVEALR
-395 GSGAESQGK
+395 GSGSESQGK
-404 VATGED
+404 TETGED
-410 GSFRLEGLRGG
+410 GAFRLEGLRGG
-421 EYQLRAI
+421 DYQLRAI
-428 LPNDGSIFSVTGVG
+428 LPDDGSIFSVTAEG
-442 NAAEVNL
+442 AASEVNR

-465 LGSGGETSALVGVA
+465 LGSGGETTALVGVA
-479 RTASVSGVVFEDAEY
+479 RIASVSGVVFEDAGY
-494 DGVCGGSDKRLSG
+494 DGVLGEEDKRLSG
-507 IKVNA
+507 IRVYA
-512 VDASGQTVATA
+512 VDASGQSVADAA
-523 TTNAKG
+523 TNSRG
-529 EYTLTGIMPGVYTVQ
+529 EYTLTGLMPGVYTVE
-544 VQRKAGYGFTRLR
+544 VQRNAGYGFTRLR
-557 PEEDGG
+557 PAEDGG

-573 GMTAEMDIA
+573 GVTAEMDIA
-582 MGEDITGVNAGMLPA
+582 MGEALTGVNAGMLPA

-610 NGLRDESELGMLSAQ
+610 NGLRDENEIGMLGAE
-625 VRLLSEDGEI
+625 VRLVSEDGEI
-635 DLVQTPG
+635 DLTQTPT

-657 TLHYLLK
+657 TLHYLLG
-664 EHCEMARVA
+664 EHREMAKVV
-673 EGGNTVAHAGLD
+673 EGGNTVAHDGPD

-692 VVMGESLTLPMAGAV
+692 VVMGEALTLPVAGAV
-707 TLGNFTGAVFED
+707 PLGNFSGAVFED

-728 GEKALSGAKVDLT
+728 GEKALAGAAVTLT
-741 PDRTGVE
+741 PDRTGIE

-757 GSFDLEGLRP
+757 GAFDLEGLRP

-773 VTLPEGYIFSRPLEG
+773 VALPEGYIFSCPLEG

-805 LTDRKD
+805 LTDRTD
-811 KAIGAVQPGSISGV
+811 KAIGAVKPGSISGV
-825 IWLDENEDGQRGE
+825 IWLDENEDGTRGE
-838 GEMLM
+838 GELLM
-843 SNVSLELVDEQG
+843 SGVSLELVDERG

-876 GTYTVRLTL
+876 GAYTVRLTL
-885 PEQSSPAEDSTST
+885 PDQSSPAADSAST
-898 FVTNGLKMTQTG
+898 FVANGLRMTQTG
-910 VAVAAGEDVDG
+910 VTVEAGEDVDG
-921 LTTGLVSTTSV
+921 LTTGLVSATSV

-992 GTIFVRPDDPNYA
+992 GTIFVRPDDPNYES
-1005 AGASA
+1005 GASA
-1010 VTASGEGTGTS
+1010 VTASGEGAGTS
-1021 ELFYLHMAQ
+1021 ELFYLHMSQ

-1061 GEPGIPGITVR
+1061 GEPGIPGITVQ
-1072 LTQDGEVAYETVTD
+1072 LLQDGEAVYETVTD

-1093 TDVYPGTYTL
+1093 TDVYPGAYTL
-1103 VAQAYPELTPT
+1103 VAKAYPELTPT
-1114 KQVEAL
+1114 SQVEAL

-1126 LTGGDGTEAHSDPF
+1126 LVGGDGNEAHSDPF
-1140 EVESGSLNVNFDLGY
+1140 EVESGSLNVNYDLGY

-1165 AITAPPTRDWTI
+1165 AITAPPTRDWTL
-1177 SNTKAQ
+1177 SNSK

>member
-7 DLRWLL
+7 NLRWLL
-13 TVCAIAA
+13 TVCATAA
-20 VCALICFVPQAR
+20 VCALICLAPPAR
-32 ATGGT
+32 AAGGE

-50 THDESEQLITGV
+50 VHDESEQLITGV
-62 PVCLERREGS
+62 PVRLERRDGG
-72 AWTEADRTE
+72 AWTEAARTE
-81 TDLYGKYDFTG
+81 TDLYGKYAFTG
-92 LPSGEYRVICTLSGQ
+92 LSAGEYRVICTLSGQ
-107 ELYAI
+107 ELYAV
-112 SVGTSMEMEDGAVC
+112 SVGTSMASEAGAVV
-126 GEAVMLENEKTISGG
+126 GDAVTLEEGKSVSGG

-175 EVTLMDGETALG
+175 EVTLLEGETPLD
-187 STSTDGEG
+187 STSTDSDG

-200 TRSGRYTVRV
+200 ARAGRYTVRV
-210 ALPAGYGLSDGS
+210 TLPAGYGISDGS
-222 VQSHIIDLDVTFD
+222 VQSRTVDLDVSFA
-235 TGEEESLTLAV
+235 TGEEEALTLAA
-246 APVGALGGKVFEDL
+246 APVGALGGRVFEDM
-260 DNDGIRGEDEPGV
+260 DNDGIMGDGDPGV
-273 AGVTVHI
+273 AGVTVRI
-280 EGSRTGTVR
+280 EGNRTGTVR
-289 EITTDETGVY
+289 EITTDETGEY
-299 LFDFLPDDTYTISAT
+299 LFDFLPDDMYTISAT
-314 LPDGML
+314 LPEGML

-342 EFPLRDAARLT
+342 EFPVRDAARVM

-365 SGIAFLDLNYN
+365 SGVAFLDLNYN

-386 AGVTLEALR
+386 AGVTVEALR
-395 GSGAESQGK
+395 GSGSESQGK
-404 VATGED
+404 TETGED
-410 GSFRLEGLRGG
+410 GAFRLEGLRGG
-421 EYQLRAI
+421 DYQLRAI
-428 LPNDGSIFSVTGVG
+428 LPDDGSIFSVTAEG
-442 NAAEVNL
+442 AASEVNR

-465 LGSGGETSALVGVA
+465 LGSGGETTALVGVA
-479 RTASVSGVVFEDAEY
+479 RIASVSGVVFEDAGY
-494 DGVCGGSDKRLSG
+494 DGVLGEEDKRLSG
-507 IKVNA
+507 IRVYA
-512 VDASGQTVATA
+512 VDASGQSAADAAT
-523 TTNAKG
+523 NSRG
-529 EYTLTGIMPGVYTVQ
+529 EYTLTGLMPGVYTVE

-557 PEEDGG
+557 PAEDGG
-563 SHVTALVGEM
+563 SHVTALAGEM
-573 GMTAEMDIA
+573 GVTAEMDIA
-582 MGEDITGVNAGMLPA
+582 MGEAVTGVNAGMLPA

-610 NGLRDESELGMLSAQ
+610 NGLRDENEIGMLGAE
-625 VRLLSEDGEI
+625 VRLVSEDGEI
-635 DLVQTPG
+635 DLTQTPA

-657 TLHYLLK
+657 TLHYLLG
-664 EHCEMARVA
+664 EHREMAKVV
-673 EGGNTVAHAGLD
+673 EGGNTVAHDGPD

-692 VVMGESLTLPMAGAV
+692 VVMGEALTLPVAGAV
-707 TLGNFTGAVFED
+707 TLGNFSGAVFED

-728 GEKALSGAKVDLT
+728 GEKALAGAAVTLT
-741 PDRTGVE
+741 PDRTGIE

-757 GSFDLEGLRP
+757 GAFDLEGLRP

-773 VTLPEGYIFSRPLEG
+773 VALPEGYIFSCPLEG

-805 LTDRKD
+805 LTDRTD
-811 KAIGAVQPGSISGV
+811 KAIGAVKPGSISGV
-825 IWLDENEDGQRGE
+825 IWLDENEDGTRGE
-838 GEMLM
+838 GELLM
-843 SNVSLELVDEQG
+843 SGVSLELVDERG

-876 GTYTVRLTL
+876 GAYTVRLTL
-885 PEQSSPAEDSTST
+885 PDQSSPAADSAST
-898 FVTNGLKMTQTG
+898 FVANGLRMTQTG
-910 VAVAAGEDVDG
+910 VTVEAGEDVDG
-921 LTTGLVSTTSV
+921 LTTGLVSATSV

-992 GTIFVRPDDPNYA
+992 GTIFVRPDDPNYES
-1005 AGASA
+1005 GASA
-1010 VTASGEGTGTS
+1010 VTASGEGAGTS
-1021 ELFYLHMAQ
+1021 ELFYLHMSQ

-1061 GEPGIPGITVR
+1061 GEPGIPGITVQ
-1072 LTQDGEVAYETVTD
+1072 LLQDGEAVYETVTD

-1093 TDVYPGTYTL
+1093 TDVYPGAYTL
-1103 VAQAYPELTPT
+1103 VAKAYPELTPT
-1114 KQVEAL
+1114 SQVEAL

-1126 LTGGDGTEAHSDPF
+1126 LVGGDGNEAHSDPF
-1140 EVESGSLNVNFDLGY
+1140 EVESGSLNVNYDLGY

-1165 AITAPPTRDWTI
+1165 AITAPPTRDWAL
-1177 SNTKAQ
+1177 SNTK

>member
-7 DLRWLL
+7 NLRWLL
-13 TVCAIAA
+13 TVCATAA
-20 VCALICFVPQAR
+20 VCAMICLAPTAR
-32 ATGGT
+32 AAGGE

-50 THDESEQLITGV
+50 VHDESEQLITGV
-62 PVCLERREGS
+62 PVRLELRDGG
-72 AWTEADRTE
+72 AWTEAARTE
-81 TDLYGKYDFTG
+81 TDLYGKYAFTG
-92 LPSGEYRVICTLSGQ
+92 LSAGEYRVICTLSGQ
-107 ELYAI
+107 ELYAV
-112 SVGTSMEMEDGAVC
+112 SVGTSMASEAGAVV
-126 GEAVMLENEKTISGG
+126 GDAVTLEEGKSVSGG

-175 EVTLMDGETALG
+175 EVTLLEGETPLD
-187 STSTDGEG
+187 STSTDSDG

-200 TRSGRYTVRV
+200 ARAGRYTVRV
-210 ALPAGYGLSDGS
+210 TLPAGYGISDGS
-222 VQSHIIDLDVTFD
+222 VQSRTVDLDVSFA
-235 TGEEESLTLAV
+235 TGEEEALTLAV
-246 APVGALGGKVFEDL
+246 APVGALGGRVFEDM
-260 DNDGIRGEDEPGV
+260 DNDGIMGDGDPGV
-273 AGVTVHI
+273 AGVTVRI
-280 EGSRTGTVR
+280 EGNRTGTVR
-289 EITTDETGVY
+289 EITTDETGEY
-299 LFDFLPDDTYTISAT
+299 LFDFLPDDMYTISAT
-314 LPDGML
+314 LPEGML

-342 EFPLRDAARLT
+342 EFPVRDAARVM

-365 SGIAFLDLNYN
+365 SGVAFLDLNYN

-386 AGVTLEALR
+386 AGVTVEALR
-395 GSGAESQGK
+395 GSGSESQGK
-404 VATGED
+404 TETGED
-410 GSFRLEGLRGG
+410 GAFRLEGLRGG
-421 EYQLRAI
+421 DYQLRAI
-428 LPNDGSIFSVTGVG
+428 LPDDGSIFSVTAEG
-442 NAAEVNL
+442 AASEVNR

-465 LGSGGETSALVGVA
+465 LGSGGETTALVGVA
-479 RTASVSGVVFEDAEY
+479 RIASVSGVVFEDAGY
-494 DGVCGGSDKRLSG
+494 DGVLGEEDKRLSG
-507 IKVNA
+507 IRVYA
-512 VDASGQTVATA
+512 VDASGQSAADAAT
-523 TTNAKG
+523 NGRG
-529 EYTLTGIMPGVYTVQ
+529 EYTLTGLMPGVYTVE

-557 PEEDGG
+557 PAEDGG
-563 SHVTALVGEM
+563 SHVTALAGEM
-573 GMTAEMDIA
+573 GVSAEMDIA
-582 MGEDITGVNAGMLPA
+582 MGEALTGVNAGMLPA

-610 NGLRDESELGMLSAQ
+610 NGLRDENEIGMLGAQ
-625 VRLLSEDGEI
+625 VRLVSEDGEI
-635 DLVQTPG
+635 DLTQTPA

-657 TLHYLLK
+657 TLHYLLG
-664 EHCEMARVA
+664 EHREMAKVV
-673 EGGNTVAHAGLD
+673 EGGNTVAHDGPD

-692 VVMGESLTLPMAGAV
+692 VVMGEALTLPVAGAV
-707 TLGNFTGAVFED
+707 TLGNFSGAVFED

-728 GEKALSGAKVDLT
+728 GEKALAGAAVTLT
-741 PDRTGVE
+741 PDRTGIE

-757 GSFDLEGLRP
+757 GAFDLEGLRP

-773 VTLPEGYIFSRPLEG
+773 VALPEGYIFSCPLEG

-805 LTDRKD
+805 LTDRTD
-811 KAIGAVQPGSISGV
+811 KAIGAVKPGSISGV
-825 IWLDENEDGQRGE
+825 IWLDENEDGTRGE
-838 GEMLM
+838 GELLM
-843 SNVSLELVDEQG
+843 SGVSLELVDERG

-885 PEQSSPAEDSTST
+885 PDQSSPAADSAST
-898 FVTNGLKMTQTG
+898 FVANGLRMTQTG
-910 VAVAAGEDVDG
+910 VTVEAGEDVDG
-921 LTTGLVSTTSV
+921 LTTGLVSATSV

-992 GTIFVRPDDPNYA
+992 GTIFVRPDDPNYES
-1005 AGASA
+1005 GASA
-1010 VTASGEGTGTS
+1010 VTASGEGAGTS

-1061 GEPGIPGITVR
+1061 GEPGIPGITVQ
-1072 LTQDGEVAYETVTD
+1072 LLQDGEAVYETVTD

-1093 TDVYPGTYTL
+1093 TDVYPGAYTL
-1103 VAQAYPELTPT
+1103 VAKAYPELTPT
-1114 KQVEAL
+1114 SQVEAL

-1126 LTGGDGTEAHSDPF
+1126 LVGGDGNEAHSDPF
-1140 EVESGSLNVNFDLGY
+1140 EVESGSLNVNYDLGY

-1165 AITAPPTRDWTI
+1165 AITAPPTRDWTL
-1177 SNTKAQ
+1177 SNTK

>member
-7 DLRWLL
+7 NLRWLL
-13 TVCAIAA
+13 TACAMAA
-20 VCALICFVPQAR
+20 VCAMICLAPTAR
-32 ATGGT
+32 AAGGE

-50 THDESEQLITGV
+50 VHDESEQLITGV
-62 PVCLERREGS
+62 PVRLERRDGG
-72 AWTEADRTE
+72 AWTEAARTE
-81 TDLYGKYDFTG
+81 TDLYGKYAFTG
-92 LPSGEYRVICTLSGQ
+92 LSAGEYRVICTLSGQ
-107 ELYAI
+107 ELYAV
-112 SVGTSMEMEDGAVC
+112 SVGTSMASEAGAVV
-126 GEAVMLENEKTISGG
+126 GDAVTLEEGKSVSGG

-175 EVTLMDGETALG
+175 EVTLLEGETPLD
-187 STSTDGEG
+187 STSTDSDG

-200 TRSGRYTVRV
+200 ARAGRYTVRV
-210 ALPAGYGLSDGS
+210 TLPAGYGISDGS
-222 VQSHIIDLDVTFD
+222 VQSRTVDLDVSFA
-235 TGEEESLTLAV
+235 TGEEEALTLAV
-246 APVGALGGKVFEDL
+246 APVGALGGRVFEDM
-260 DNDGIRGEDEPGV
+260 DNDGIMGDGDPGA
-273 AGVTVHI
+273 AGVTVRI
-280 EGSRTGTVR
+280 EGNRTGTVR
-289 EITTDETGVY
+289 EITTDETGEY
-299 LFDFLPDDTYTISAT
+299 LFDFLPDDMYTISAT

-342 EFPLRDAARLT
+342 EFPVRDAARVM

-365 SGIAFLDLNYN
+365 SGVAFLDLNCN

-386 AGVTLEALR
+386 AGVTVEALR
-395 GSGAESQGK
+395 GSGSESQGK
-404 VATGED
+404 TETGED
-410 GSFRLEGLRGG
+410 GAFRLEGLRGG
-421 EYQLRAI
+421 DYQLRAI
-428 LPNDGSIFSVTGVG
+428 LPDDGSIFSVTAEG
-442 NAAEVNL
+442 AASEVNR

-465 LGSGGETSALVGVA
+465 LGSGGETTALVGVA
-479 RTASVSGVVFEDAEY
+479 RIASVSGVVFEDAGY
-494 DGVCGGSDKRLSG
+494 DGVLGEEDKRLSG
-507 IKVNA
+507 IRVYA
-512 VDASGQTVATA
+512 VDASGQSVADAA
-523 TTNAKG
+523 TNGRG
-529 EYTLTGIMPGVYTVQ
+529 EYTLTGLMPGVYTVE

-557 PEEDGG
+557 PAEDGG

-573 GMTAEMDIA
+573 GVTAEMDIA
-582 MGEDITGVNAGMLPA
+582 MGEALTGVNAGMLPA

-610 NGLRDESELGMLSAQ
+610 NGLRDENEIGMLGAE
-625 VRLLSEDGEI
+625 VRLVSEDGEI
-635 DLVQTPG
+635 DLTQTPA

-657 TLHYLLK
+657 TLHYLLG
-664 EHCEMARVA
+664 EHREMAKVV
-673 EGGNTVAHAGLD
+673 EGGNTVAHDGPD

-692 VVMGESLTLPMAGAV
+692 VVMGEALTLPVAGAV
-707 TLGNFTGAVFED
+707 TLGNFSGAVFED

-728 GEKALSGAKVDLT
+728 GEKALAGAAVTLT
-741 PDRTGVE
+741 PDRTGIE

-757 GSFDLEGLRP
+757 GAFDLEGLRP

-773 VTLPEGYIFSRPLEG
+773 VALPEGYIFSCPLEG

-805 LTDRKD
+805 LTDRTD
-811 KAIGAVQPGSISGV
+811 KAIGAVKPGSISGV
-825 IWLDENEDGQRGE
+825 IWLDENEDGTRGE
-838 GEMLM
+838 GELLM
-843 SNVSLELVDEQG
+843 SGVSLELVDERG
-855 GTVVKRTA
+855 GAVVKRTA

-876 GTYTVRLTL
+876 GAYTVRLTL
-885 PEQSSPAEDSTST
+885 PDQSSPAADSAST
-898 FVTNGLKMTQTG
+898 FVANGLRMTQTG
-910 VAVAAGEDVDG
+910 VTVEAGEDVDG
-921 LTTGLVSTTSV
+921 LTTGLISATSV

-992 GTIFVRPDDPNYA
+992 GTIFVRPDDPNYES
-1005 AGASA
+1005 GASA
-1010 VTASGEGTGTS
+1010 VTASGEGAGTS

-1061 GEPGIPGITVR
+1061 GEPGIPGITVQ
-1072 LTQDGEVAYETVTD
+1072 LLQDGEAVYETVTD

-1093 TDVYPGTYTL
+1093 TDVYPGAYTL
-1103 VAQAYPELTPT
+1103 VAKAYPELTPT
-1114 KQVEAL
+1114 SQVEAL

-1126 LTGGDGTEAHSDPF
+1126 LVGGDGNEAHSDPF
-1140 EVESGSLNVNFDLGY
+1140 EVESGSLNVNYDLGY

-1165 AITAPPTRDWTI
+1165 AITAPPTRDWTL
-1177 SNTKAQ
+1177 SNTK

>member
-7 DLRWLL
+7 NLRWLL
-13 TVCAIAA
+13 TACAMAA
-20 VCALICFVPQAR
+20 VCAMICLAPTAR
-32 ATGGT
+32 AAGGE

-50 THDESEQLITGV
+50 VHDESEQLITGV
-62 PVCLERREGS
+62 PVRLERRDGG
-72 AWTEADRTE
+72 AWTEAARTE
-81 TDLYGKYDFTG
+81 TDLYGKYAFTG
-92 LPSGEYRVICTLSGQ
+92 LSAGEYRVICTLSGQ
-107 ELYAI
+107 ELYAV
-112 SVGTSMEMEDGAVC
+112 SVGTSMASEAGAVV
-126 GEAVMLENEKTISGG
+126 GDAVTLEEGKSVSGG

-175 EVTLMDGETALG
+175 EVTLLEGETPLD
-187 STSTDGEG
+187 STSTDSDG

-200 TRSGRYTVRV
+200 ARAGRYTVRV
-210 ALPAGYGLSDGS
+210 TLPAGYGISDGS
-222 VQSHIIDLDVTFD
+222 VQSRTVDLDVSFA
-235 TGEEESLTLAV
+235 TGEEEALTLAV
-246 APVGALGGKVFEDL
+246 APVGALGGRVFEDM
-260 DNDGIRGEDEPGV
+260 DNDGIMGDGDPGV
-273 AGVTVHI
+273 AGVPVRI
-280 EGSRTGTVR
+280 EGNRTGTVR
-289 EITTDETGVY
+289 EITTDETGEY
-299 LFDFLPDDTYTISAT
+299 LFDFLPDDMYTISAT
-314 LPDGML
+314 LPEGML

-342 EFPLRDAARLT
+342 EFPVRDAARVM

-365 SGIAFLDLNYN
+365 SGVAFLDLNCN

-386 AGVTLEALR
+386 AGVTVEALR
-395 GSGAESQGK
+395 GSGSESQGK
-404 VATGED
+404 TETGED
-410 GSFRLEGLRGG
+410 GAFRLEGLRGG
-421 EYQLRAI
+421 DYQLRAI
-428 LPNDGSIFSVTGVG
+428 LPDDGSIFSVTAEG
-442 NAAEVNL
+442 AASEVNR

-465 LGSGGETSALVGVA
+465 LSSGGETTALVGVA
-479 RTASVSGVVFEDAEY
+479 RIASVSGVVFEDAGY
-494 DGVCGGSDKRLSG
+494 DGVLGEEDKRLSG
-507 IKVNA
+507 IRVYA
-512 VDASGQTVATA
+512 VDASGQSVADA
-523 TTNAKG
+523 TTNGRG
-529 EYTLTGIMPGVYTVQ
+529 EYTLTGLMPGVYTVE

-557 PEEDGG
+557 PAEDGG

-573 GMTAEMDIA
+573 GVTAEMDIA
-582 MGEDITGVNAGMLPA
+582 MGEALTGVNAGMLPA

-610 NGLRDESELGMLSAQ
+610 NGLRDENEIGMLGAE
-625 VRLLSEDGEI
+625 VRLVSEDGEI
-635 DLVQTPG
+635 DLTQTPA

-657 TLHYLLK
+657 TLHYLLG
-664 EHCEMARVA
+664 EHREMAKVV
-673 EGGNTVAHAGLD
+673 EGGNTVAHDGPD

-692 VVMGESLTLPMAGAV
+692 VVMGEALTLPVAGAV
-707 TLGNFTGAVFED
+707 TLGNFSGAVFED

-728 GEKALSGAKVDLT
+728 GEKALAGAAVTLT
-741 PDRTGVE
+741 PDRTGIE

-757 GSFDLEGLRP
+757 GAFDLEGLRP

-773 VTLPEGYIFSRPLEG
+773 VSLPEGYIFSCPLEG

-805 LTDRKD
+805 LTDRTD
-811 KAIGAVQPGSISGV
+811 KAIGAVKPGSISGV
-825 IWLDENEDGQRGE
+825 IWLDENEDGSRGE
-838 GEMLM
+838 GELLM
-843 SNVSLELVDEQG
+843 SGVSLELVDERG
-855 GTVVKRTA
+855 GAVVKRTA

-876 GTYTVRLTL
+876 GAYTVRLTL
-885 PEQSSPAEDSTST
+885 PDQSSPAADSAST
-898 FVTNGLKMTQTG
+898 FVANGLKMTQTG
-910 VAVAAGEDVDG
+910 VTVEAGEDVDG
-921 LTTGLVSTTSV
+921 LTTGLVSATSV

-992 GTIFVRPDDPNYA
+992 GTIFVRPDDPNYES
-1005 AGASA
+1005 GASA
-1010 VTASGEGTGTS
+1010 VTASGEGAGTS

-1061 GEPGIPGITVR
+1061 GEPGIPGITVQ
-1072 LTQDGEVAYETVTD
+1072 LLQDGEAVYETVTD

-1093 TDVYPGTYTL
+1093 TDVYPGAYTL
-1103 VAQAYPELTPT
+1103 VAKAYPELTPT
-1114 KQVEAL
+1114 RQVESL

-1126 LTGGDGTEAHSDPF
+1126 LVGGDGNEAHSDPF
-1140 EVESGSLNVNFDLGY
+1140 EVESGSLNVNYDLGY

-1165 AITAPPTRDWTI
+1165 AITAPPTRDWTL
-1177 SNTKAQ
+1177 SNTK

>member
-7 DLRWLL
+7 NLRWLL
-13 TVCAIAA
+13 TACAMAA
-20 VCALICFVPQAR
+20 VCAMICLAPTAR
-32 ATGGT
+32 AAGGE

-50 THDESEQLITGV
+50 VHDESEQLITGV
-62 PVCLERREGS
+62 PVRLERRDGG
-72 AWTEADRTE
+72 AWTEAARTE
-81 TDLYGKYDFTG
+81 TDLYGKYAFTG
-92 LPSGEYRVICTLSGQ
+92 LSAGEYRVICTLRGQ
-107 ELYAI
+107 ELYAV
-112 SVGTSMEMEDGAVC
+112 SVGTSMASEAGAVV
-126 GEAVMLENEKTISGG
+126 GDAVTLEEGKSVSGG

-175 EVTLMDGETALG
+175 EVTLLEGETPLD
-187 STSTDGEG
+187 STSTDSDG

-200 TRSGRYTVRV
+200 ARAGRYTVRV
-210 ALPAGYGLSDGS
+210 TLPAGYGISDGS
-222 VQSHIIDLDVTFD
+222 VQSRTVDLDVSFA
-235 TGEEESLTLAV
+235 TGEEEALTLAV
-246 APVGALGGKVFEDL
+246 APVGALGGRVFEDM
-260 DNDGIRGEDEPGV
+260 DNDGIMGDGDPGV
-273 AGVTVHI
+273 AGVPVRI
-280 EGSRTGTVR
+280 EGNRTGTVR
-289 EITTDETGVY
+289 EITTDETGEY
-299 LFDFLPDDTYTISAT
+299 LFDFLPDDMYTISAT
-314 LPDGML
+314 LPEGML

-342 EFPLRDAARLT
+342 EFPVRDAARVM

-365 SGIAFLDLNYN
+365 SGVAFLDLNYN

-386 AGVTLEALR
+386 AGVTVEALR
-395 GSGAESQGK
+395 GSGSESQGK
-404 VATGED
+404 TETGED
-410 GSFRLEGLRGG
+410 GAFRLEGLRGG
-421 EYQLRAI
+421 DYQLRAI
-428 LPNDGSIFSVTGVG
+428 LPDDGSIFSVTAEG
-442 NAAEVNL
+442 AASDVNR

-465 LGSGGETSALVGVA
+465 LSSGGETTALVGVA
-479 RTASVSGVVFEDAEY
+479 RIASVSGVVFEDAGY
-494 DGVCGGSDKRLSG
+494 DGVLSEEDKRLSG
-507 IKVNA
+507 IRVYA
-512 VDASGQTVATA
+512 VDASGQSVADA
-523 TTNAKG
+523 TTNSRG
-529 EYTLTGIMPGVYTVQ
+529 EYTLTGLMPGVYTVE
-544 VQRKAGYGFTRLR
+544 VQRNAGYGFTRLR
-557 PEEDGG
+557 PAEDGG

-573 GMTAEMDIA
+573 GVTAEMDIA
-582 MGEDITGVNAGMLPA
+582 MGEALTGVNAGMLPA

-610 NGLRDESELGMLSAQ
+610 NGLRDENEIGMLGAE
-625 VRLLSEDGEI
+625 VRLVSEDGEI
-635 DLVQTPG
+635 DLTQTPA

-657 TLHYLLK
+657 TLHYLLG
-664 EHCEMARVA
+664 EHREMAKVV
-673 EGGNTVAHAGLD
+673 EGGNTVAHDGPD

-692 VVMGESLTLPMAGAV
+692 VVMGEALALPVAGAV
-707 TLGNFTGAVFED
+707 TLGNFSGAVFED

-728 GEKALSGAKVDLT
+728 GEKALAGAAVTLT
-741 PDRTGVE
+741 PDRTGIE

-757 GSFDLEGLRP
+757 GAFDLEGLRP

-773 VTLPEGYIFSRPLEG
+773 VALPEGYIFSCPLEG

-805 LTDRKD
+805 LTDRTD
-811 KAIGAVQPGSISGV
+811 KAIGAVKPGSISGV
-825 IWLDENEDGQRGE
+825 IWLDENEDGTRGE
-838 GEMLM
+838 GELLM
-843 SNVSLELVDEQG
+843 SGVSLELVDERG
-855 GTVVKRTA
+855 GAVVKRTA

-885 PEQSSPAEDSTST
+885 PDQSSPAADSAST
-898 FVTNGLKMTQTG
+898 FVANGLRMTQTG
-910 VAVAAGEDVDG
+910 VTVEAGEDVDG
-921 LTTGLVSTTSV
+921 LTTGLISATSV

-992 GTIFVRPDDPNYA
+992 GTIFVRPDDPNYES
-1005 AGASA
+1005 GASA
-1010 VTASGEGTGTS
+1010 VTASGEGAGTS
-1021 ELFYLHMAQ
+1021 ELFYLHMSQ

-1061 GEPGIPGITVR
+1061 GEPGIPGVTVQ
-1072 LTQDGEVAYETVTD
+1072 LLQDGEAVYETVTD

-1093 TDVYPGTYTL
+1093 TDVYPGAYTL
-1103 VAQAYPELTPT
+1103 VAKAYPELTPT
-1114 KQVEAL
+1114 RQVESL

-1126 LTGGDGTEAHSDPF
+1126 LVGGDGNEAHSDPF
-1140 EVESGSLNVNFDLGY
+1140 EVESGSLNVNYDLGY

-1165 AITAPPTRDWTI
+1165 AITAPPTRDWTL
-1177 SNTKAQ
+1177 SNTK

>member
-7 DLRWLL
+7 NLRWLL
-13 TVCAIAA
+13 TACAMAA
-20 VCALICFVPQAR
+20 VCAMICLAPPAR
-32 ATGGT
+32 AAGGE

-50 THDESEQLITGV
+50 VHDESEQLITGV
-62 PVCLERREGS
+62 PVRLERLDGG
-72 AWTEADRTE
+72 AWTEAARTE
-81 TDLYGKYDFTG
+81 TDLYGKYAFTG
-92 LPSGEYRVICTLSGQ
+92 LSAGEYRVICTLSGQ
-107 ELYAI
+107 ELYAV
-112 SVGTSMEMEDGAVC
+112 SVGTSMASEAGAVV
-126 GEAVMLENEKTISGG
+126 GDAVTLEEGKSVSGG

-175 EVTLMDGETALG
+175 EVTLLEGETPLD
-187 STSTDGEG
+187 STSTDSDG

-200 TRSGRYTVRV
+200 ARAGRYTVRV
-210 ALPAGYGLSDGS
+210 TLPAGYGISDGS
-222 VQSHIIDLDVTFD
+222 VQSRTVDLDVSFA
-235 TGEEESLTLAV
+235 TGEEEALTLAV
-246 APVGALGGKVFEDL
+246 APVGALGGRVFEDM
-260 DNDGIRGEDEPGV
+260 DNDGIMGDGDPGV
-273 AGVTVHI
+273 AGVTVRI
-280 EGSRTGTVR
+280 EGNRTGTVR
-289 EITTDETGVY
+289 EITTDETGEY
-299 LFDFLPDDTYTISAT
+299 LFDFLPDDMYTISAT
-314 LPDGML
+314 LPEGML

-342 EFPLRDAARLT
+342 EFPVRDAARVM

-365 SGIAFLDLNYN
+365 SGVAFLDLNCN

-386 AGVTLEALR
+386 AGVTVEALR
-395 GSGAESQGK
+395 GSGSESQGK
-404 VATGED
+404 TETGED
-410 GSFRLEGLRGG
+410 GAFRLEGLRGG
-421 EYQLRAI
+421 DYQLRAV
-428 LPNDGSIFSVTGVG
+428 LPDDGSIFSVTAEG
-442 NAAEVNL
+442 AASEVNR

-465 LGSGGETSALVGVA
+465 LGSGGETTALVGVA
-479 RTASVSGVVFEDAEY
+479 RIASVSGVVFEDAGY
-494 DGVCGGSDKRLSG
+494 DGVLGEEDKRLSG
-507 IKVNA
+507 IRVYA
-512 VDASGQTVATA
+512 VDASGQSVADA
-523 TTNAKG
+523 TTNSRG
-529 EYTLTGIMPGVYTVQ
+529 EYTLTGLMPGVYTVE

-557 PEEDGG
+557 PAEDDG

-573 GMTAEMDIA
+573 GVTAEMDIA
-582 MGEDITGVNAGMLPA
+582 MGEALTGVNAGMLPA

-610 NGLRDESELGMLSAQ
+610 NGLRDENEIGMLGAE
-625 VRLLSEDGEI
+625 VRLVSEDGEI
-635 DLVQTPG
+635 DLVQTPA

-657 TLHYLLK
+657 TLHYLLG
-664 EHCEMARVA
+664 EHREMAKVV
-673 EGGNTVAHAGLD
+673 EGGNTVAHDGPD

-692 VVMGESLTLPMAGAV
+692 VVMGEALTLPVAGAV
-707 TLGNFTGAVFED
+707 TLGNFSGAVFED

-728 GEKALSGAKVDLT
+728 GEKALAGAAVTLT
-741 PDRTGVE
+741 PDRTGIE

-757 GSFDLEGLRP
+757 GAFDLEGLRP

-773 VTLPEGYIFSRPLEG
+773 VSLPEGYIFSCPLEG

-805 LTDRKD
+805 LTDRTD
-811 KAIGAVQPGSISGV
+811 KAIGAVKPGSISGV
-825 IWLDENEDGQRGE
+825 IWLDENEDGARGE
-838 GEMLM
+838 GELLM
-843 SNVSLELVDEQG
+843 SGVSLELVDERG

-885 PEQSSPAEDSTST
+885 PDQSSPAADSAST
-898 FVTNGLKMTQTG
+898 FVANGLRMTQTG
-910 VAVAAGEDVDG
+910 VTVEAGEDVDG
-921 LTTGLVSTTSV
+921 LTTGLVSATSV

-992 GTIFVRPDDPNYA
+992 GTIFVRPDDPNYES
-1005 AGASA
+1005 GASA
-1010 VTASGEGTGTS
+1010 VTASGEGAGTS

-1061 GEPGIPGITVR
+1061 GEPGIPGITVQ
-1072 LTQDGEVAYETVTD
+1072 LLQDGEAVYETVTD

-1093 TDVYPGTYTL
+1093 TDVYPGAYTL
-1103 VAQAYPELTPT
+1103 VAKAYPELTPT
-1114 KQVEAL
+1114 SQVESL

-1126 LTGGDGTEAHSDPF
+1126 LVGGDGNEAHSDPF
-1140 EVESGSLNVNFDLGY
+1140 EVESGSLNVNYDLGY

-1165 AITAPPTRDWTI
+1165 AITAPPTRDWTL
-1177 SNTKAQ
+1177 SNTK

>member
-7 DLRWLL
+7 NLRWLL
-13 TVCAIAA
+13 TACAMAA
-20 VCALICFVPQAR
+20 VCAMICLAPTAR
-32 ATGGT
+32 AAGGE

-50 THDESEQLITGV
+50 VHDESEQLITGV
-62 PVCLERREGS
+62 PVRLELRDGG
-72 AWTEADRTE
+72 AWTEAARTE
-81 TDLYGKYDFTG
+81 TDLYGKYAFMG
-92 LPSGEYRVICTLSGQ
+92 LSAGEYRVICTLSGQ
-107 ELYAI
+107 ELYAV
-112 SVGTSMEMEDGAVC
+112 SVGTSMASEAGAVV
-126 GEAVMLENEKTISGG
+126 GDAVTLEEGKSVSGG

-175 EVTLMDGETALG
+175 EVTLLEGETPLD
-187 STSTDGEG
+187 STSTDSDG

-200 TRSGRYTVRV
+200 ARAGRYTVRV
-210 ALPAGYGLSDGS
+210 TLPAGYGISDGS
-222 VQSHIIDLDVTFD
+222 VQSRTVDLDVSFT
-235 TGEEESLTLAV
+235 TGEEEALTLAV
-246 APVGALGGKVFEDL
+246 APVGALGGRVFEDM
-260 DNDGIRGEDEPGV
+260 DNDGIMGDGDPGV
-273 AGVTVHI
+273 AGVTVRI
-280 EGSRTGTVR
+280 EGNRTGTVR
-289 EITTDETGVY
+289 EITTDETGEY
-299 LFDFLPDDTYTISAT
+299 LFDFLPDDMYTISAT
-314 LPDGML
+314 LPEGML
-320 YARYSQTGGDLRSIF
+320 YARYSQTGADLRSIF

-342 EFPLRDAARLT
+342 EFPVRDAARVM

-365 SGIAFLDLNYN
+365 SGVAFLDLNYN

-386 AGVTLEALR
+386 AGVTVEALR
-395 GSGAESQGK
+395 GSGSESQGK
-404 VATGED
+404 TETGED
-410 GSFRLEGLRGG
+410 GAFRLEGLRGG
-421 EYQLRAI
+421 DYQLRAI
-428 LPNDGSIFSVTGVG
+428 LPDDGSIFSVTAEG
-442 NAAEVNL
+442 AASDVNR

-465 LGSGGETSALVGVA
+465 LSSGGETTALVGVA
-479 RTASVSGVVFEDAEY
+479 RIASVSGVVFEDAGY
-494 DGVCGGSDKRLSG
+494 DGVLSEEDKRLSG
-507 IKVNA
+507 IRVYA
-512 VDASGQTVATA
+512 VDASGQSVADAA
-523 TTNAKG
+523 TNGRG
-529 EYTLTGIMPGVYTVQ
+529 EYTLTGLMPGVYTVE

-557 PEEDGG
+557 PAEDGG

-573 GMTAEMDIA
+573 GVTAEMDIA
-582 MGEDITGVNAGMLPA
+582 MGEALTGVNAGMLPA

-610 NGLRDESELGMLSAQ
+610 NGLRDENEIGMLGAE
-625 VRLLSEDGEI
+625 VRLVSEDGEI
-635 DLVQTPG
+635 DLTQTPA

-657 TLHYLLK
+657 TLHYLLG
-664 EHCEMARVA
+664 EHREMAKVV
-673 EGGNTVAHAGLD
+673 EGGNTVAHDGPD

-692 VVMGESLTLPMAGAV
+692 VVMGEALALPVAGAV
-707 TLGNFTGAVFED
+707 TLGNFSGAVFED

-728 GEKALSGAKVDLT
+728 GEKALAGAAVTLT
-741 PDRTGVE
+741 PDRTGIE

-757 GSFDLEGLRP
+757 GAFDLEGLRP

-773 VTLPEGYIFSRPLEG
+773 VALPEGYIFSCPLEG

-805 LTDRKD
+805 LTDRTD
-811 KAIGAVQPGSISGV
+811 KAIGAVKPGSISGV
-825 IWLDENEDGQRGE
+825 IWLDENEDGTRGE
-838 GEMLM
+838 GELLM
-843 SNVSLELVDEQG
+843 SGVSLELVDERG
-855 GTVVKRTA
+855 GAVVKRTA

-885 PEQSSPAEDSTST
+885 PDQSSPAADSAST
-898 FVTNGLKMTQTG
+898 FVANGLRMTQTG
-910 VAVAAGEDVDG
+910 VTVEAGEDVDG
-921 LTTGLVSTTSV
+921 LTTGLISATSV

-992 GTIFVRPDDPNYA
+992 GTIFVRPDDPNYES
-1005 AGASA
+1005 GASA
-1010 VTASGEGTGTS
+1010 VTASGEGAGTS
-1021 ELFYLHMAQ
+1021 ELFYLHMSQ

-1061 GEPGIPGITVR
+1061 GEPGIPGVTVQ
-1072 LTQDGEVAYETVTD
+1072 LLQDGEAVYETVTD

-1093 TDVYPGTYTL
+1093 TDVYPGAYTL
-1103 VAQAYPELTPT
+1103 VAKAYPELTPT
-1114 KQVEAL
+1114 RQVESL

-1126 LTGGDGTEAHSDPF
+1126 LVGGDGNEAHSDPF
-1140 EVESGSLNVNFDLGY
+1140 EVESGSLNVNYDLGY

-1165 AITAPPTRDWTI
+1165 AITAPPTRDWTL
-1177 SNTKAQ
+1177 SNTK

>member
-7 DLRWLL
+7 NLRWLL
-13 TVCAIAA
+13 TACAMAA
-20 VCALICFVPQAR
+20 VCALICLAPPAR
-32 ATGGT
+32 AAGGE

-50 THDESEQLITGV
+50 VHDESEQLITGV
-62 PVCLERREGS
+62 PVRLERRDGG
-72 AWTEADRTE
+72 AWTEAARTE
-81 TDLYGKYDFTG
+81 TDLYGKYAFTG
-92 LPSGEYRVICTLSGQ
+92 LSAGEYRVICTLSGQ
-107 ELYAI
+107 ELYAV
-112 SVGTSMEMEDGAVC
+112 SVGTSMASEAGAVV
-126 GEAVMLENEKTISGG
+126 GDAVTLEEGKSVSGG

-175 EVTLMDGETALG
+175 EVTLLEGETPLD
-187 STSTDGEG
+187 STSTDSDG

-200 TRSGRYTVRV
+200 ARAGRYTVRV
-210 ALPAGYGLSDGS
+210 TLPAGYGISDGS
-222 VQSHIIDLDVTFD
+222 VQSRTVDLDVSFA
-235 TGEEESLTLAV
+235 TGEEEALTLAV
-246 APVGALGGKVFEDL
+246 APVGALGGRVFEDM
-260 DNDGIRGEDEPGV
+260 DNDGIMGDGDPGV
-273 AGVTVHI
+273 AGVTVRI
-280 EGSRTGTVR
+280 EGNRTGTVR
-289 EITTDETGVY
+289 EITTDETGEY
-299 LFDFLPDDTYTISAT
+299 LFDFLPDDMYTISAT
-314 LPDGML
+314 LPEGML

-342 EFPLRDAARLT
+342 EFPVRDAARVM

-365 SGIAFLDLNYN
+365 SGVAFLDLNYN

-386 AGVTLEALR
+386 AGVTVEALR
-395 GSGAESQGK
+395 GSGSESQGK
-404 VATGED
+404 TETGED
-410 GSFRLEGLRGG
+410 GAFRLEGLRGG
-421 EYQLRAI
+421 DYQLRAI
-428 LPNDGSIFSVTGVG
+428 LPDDGSIFSVTAEG
-442 NAAEVNL
+442 AASEVNR

-465 LGSGGETSALVGVA
+465 LGSGGETTALVGVA
-479 RTASVSGVVFEDAEY
+479 CIASVSGVVFEDAGY
-494 DGVCGGSDKRLSG
+494 DGVLGEEDKRLSG
-507 IKVNA
+507 IRVYA
-512 VDASGQTVATA
+512 VDASGQSAADA
-523 TTNAKG
+523 TTNSRG
-529 EYTLTGIMPGVYTVQ
+529 EYTLTDLMPGVYTVE

-557 PEEDGG
+557 PAEDGG

-573 GMTAEMDIA
+573 GVTAEMDIA
-582 MGEDITGVNAGMLPA
+582 MGEALTGVNAGMLPA

-610 NGLRDESELGMLSAQ
+610 NGLRDENEIGMLGAE
-625 VRLLSEDGEI
+625 VRLVSEDGEI
-635 DLVQTPG
+635 DLTQTPA

-664 EHCEMARVA
+664 EHCEMAKVA
-673 EGGNTVAHAGLD
+673 EGGNTVAHDGPD

-692 VVMGESLTLPMAGAV
+692 VVMGEALTLPVAGAV
-707 TLGNFTGAVFED
+707 TLGNFSGAVFED

-728 GEKALSGAKVDLT
+728 GEKALAGAAVTLT
-741 PDRTGVE
+741 PDRTGIE

-757 GSFDLEGLRP
+757 GAFDLEGLRP

-773 VTLPEGYIFSRPLEG
+773 VALPEGYIFSCPLEG

-805 LTDRKD
+805 LTDRTD
-811 KAIGAVQPGSISGV
+811 KAIGAVKPGSISGV
-825 IWLDENEDGQRGE
+825 IWLDENEDGTRGE
-838 GEMLM
+838 GELLM
-843 SNVSLELVDEQG
+843 SGVSLELVDERG

-885 PEQSSPAEDSTST
+885 PDQSSPAADSAST
-898 FVTNGLKMTQTG
+898 FVANGLRMTQTG
-910 VAVAAGEDVDG
+910 VTVEAGEDVDG
-921 LTTGLVSTTSV
+921 LTTGLVSATSV

-992 GTIFVRPDDPNYA
+992 GTIFVRPDDPNYES
-1005 AGASA
+1005 GASA
-1010 VTASGEGTGTS
+1010 VTASGEGAGTS

-1061 GEPGIPGITVR
+1061 GEPGIPGVTVQ
-1072 LTQDGEVAYETVTD
+1072 LLQDGEAVYETVTD

-1093 TDVYPGTYTL
+1093 TDVYPGAYTL
-1103 VAQAYPELTPT
+1103 VAKAYPELTPT
-1114 KQVEAL
+1114 SQVEAL

-1126 LTGGDGTEAHSDPF
+1126 LVGGDGNEAHSDPF
-1140 EVESGSLNVNFDLGY
+1140 EVESGSLNVNYDLGY

-1165 AITAPPTRDWTI
+1165 AITAPPTRDWTL
-1177 SNTKAQ
+1177 SNTK

>member
-7 DLRWLL
+7 NLRWLL
-13 TVCAIAA
+13 TACAMAA
-20 VCALICFVPQAR
+20 VCAMICLAPPAR
-32 ATGGT
+32 AAGGE

-50 THDESEQLITGV
+50 VHDESEQLITGV
-62 PVCLERREGS
+62 PVRLELRDGG
-72 AWTEADRTE
+72 AWTEAARTE
-81 TDLYGKYDFTG
+81 TDLYGKYAFTG
-92 LPSGEYRVICTLSGQ
+92 LSAGEYRVICTLSGQ
-107 ELYAI
+107 ELYAV
-112 SVGTSMEMEDGAVC
+112 SVGTSMASEAGAVV
-126 GEAVMLENEKTISGG
+126 GDAVTLEEGKSVSGG

-175 EVTLMDGETALG
+175 EVTLLEGETPLD
-187 STSTDGEG
+187 STSTDSDG

-200 TRSGRYTVRV
+200 ARAGRYTVRV
-210 ALPAGYGLSDGS
+210 TLPAGYGISDGS
-222 VQSHIIDLDVTFD
+222 VQSRTVDLDVSFA
-235 TGEEESLTLAV
+235 TGEEEALTLAV
-246 APVGALGGKVFEDL
+246 APVGALGGRVFEDM
-260 DNDGIRGEDEPGV
+260 DNDGIMGDGDPGA
-273 AGVTVHI
+273 AGVTVRI
-280 EGSRTGTVR
+280 EGNRTGTVR
-289 EITTDETGVY
+289 EITTDETGEY
-299 LFDFLPDDTYTISAT
+299 LFDFLPDDMYTISAT
-314 LPDGML
+314 LPEGML

-342 EFPLRDAARLT
+342 EFPVRDAARVM

-365 SGIAFLDLNYN
+365 SGVAFLDLNCN

-386 AGVTLEALR
+386 AGVTVEALR
-395 GSGAESQGK
+395 GSGSESQGK
-404 VATGED
+404 TETGED
-410 GSFRLEGLRGG
+410 GAFRLEGLRGG
-421 EYQLRAI
+421 DYQLRAI
-428 LPNDGSIFSVTGVG
+428 LPDDGSIFSVTAEG
-442 NAAEVNL
+442 AASEVNR

-465 LGSGGETSALVGVA
+465 LSSGGETTALVGVA
-479 RTASVSGVVFEDAEY
+479 RIASVSGVVFEDAGY
-494 DGVCGGSDKRLSG
+494 DGVLGEEDKRLSG
-507 IKVNA
+507 IRVYA
-512 VDASGQTVATA
+512 VDASGQSVADA
-523 TTNAKG
+523 TTNSRG
-529 EYTLTGIMPGVYTVQ
+529 EYTLTGLMPGVYTVE
-544 VQRKAGYGFTRLR
+544 VQRNAGYGFTRLR
-557 PEEDGG
+557 PAEDGG

-573 GMTAEMDIA
+573 GVTAEMDIA
-582 MGEDITGVNAGMLPA
+582 MGEALTGVNAGMLPA

-610 NGLRDESELGMLSAQ
+610 NGLRDENEIGMLGAE
-625 VRLLSEDGEI
+625 VRLVSEDGEI
-635 DLVQTPG
+635 DLTQTPA

-657 TLHYLLK
+657 TLHYLLG
-664 EHCEMARVA
+664 EHREMAKVV
-673 EGGNTVAHAGLD
+673 EGGNTVAHDGPD

-692 VVMGESLTLPMAGAV
+692 VVMGEALTLPVAGAV
-707 TLGNFTGAVFED
+707 TLGNFSGAVFED

-728 GEKALSGAKVDLT
+728 GEKALAGAAVTLT
-741 PDRTGVE
+741 PDRTGIE

-757 GSFDLEGLRP
+757 GAFDLEGLRP

-773 VTLPEGYIFSRPLEG
+773 VALPEGYIFSCPLEG

-805 LTDRKD
+805 LTDRTD
-811 KAIGAVQPGSISGV
+811 KAIGAVKPGSISGV
-825 IWLDENEDGQRGE
+825 IWLDENEDGTRGE
-838 GEMLM
+838 GELLM
-843 SNVSLELVDEQG
+843 SGVSLELVDERG
-855 GTVVKRTA
+855 GAVVKRTA

-885 PEQSSPAEDSTST
+885 PDQSSPAADSAST
-898 FVTNGLKMTQTG
+898 FVANGLKMTQSG
-910 VAVAAGEDVDG
+910 VSVAAGEDVDG
-921 LTTGLVSTTSV
+921 LTTGLVSATSV

-992 GTIFVRPDDPNYA
+992 GTIFVRPDDPNYES
-1005 AGASA
+1005 GASA
-1010 VTASGEGTGTS
+1010 VTASGEGAGTS
-1021 ELFYLHMAQ
+1021 ELFYLHMSQ

-1061 GEPGIPGITVR
+1061 GEPGIPGVTVQ
-1072 LTQDGEVAYETVTD
+1072 LLQDGEAVYETVTD

-1093 TDVYPGTYTL
+1093 TDVYPGAYTL
-1103 VAQAYPELTPT
+1103 VAKAYPELTPT
-1114 KQVEAL
+1114 RQVEAL

-1126 LTGGDGTEAHSDPF
+1126 LVGGDGTEAHSDPF
-1140 EVESGSLNVNFDLGY
+1140 EVESGSLNVNYDLGY

-1165 AITAPPTRDWTI
+1165 AITAPPTRDWTL
-1177 SNTKAQ
+1177 SNTK